1 MKKINTTYLIALS
14 ALVFASCSESD
25 RLSNSI
31 ALSKEKIAFA
41 ANVVNGWNGNS
52 HTRVQNGIAEYHGPL
67 KVTSNTKQQL
77 YLHPIIQNGV
87 YFYNQEGELVT
98 RDGIAISKGGN
109 KIISTTR
116 GSLAQ
121 DVNSGFGISA
131 IYNDSTDKAYFVNNK
146 TTKVGDFW
154 FTENNDKWPA
164 STNGLSFYAYA
175 PHSNDNSMLR
185 LADGD
190 EIAQSKQIQYEASS
204 TDIVNQPD
212 FVVANSKDNKLVS
225 GKAQPFVNLTF
236 SHALTAIS
244 FVAAKDILSGTVKSV
259 SVKNVKGNGIYNLE
273 TGIWTSADTP
283 KDFTLLLGTDGNGV
297 TVNGTSDI
305 ALTSDTQNFMMIPQR
320 FTSDV
325 SKVMMELEEAD
336 GTLYHLEASLNDT
349 EWQAGHTVTYRLSSS
364 SLLPGLEITTVSYPQ
379 DWVDKYTV
387 DGKSVFNS
395 AYKNGDAIGI
405 YAINARGE
413 VTQANVKA
421 TYDGTKWSLPGGE
434 KLRNNATISY
444 FAYFPYVTDDDQKL
458 ASMPKVGAMVSQD
471 ALSSEHAFFKGLE
484 DNWEMK
490 DQSTL
495 EKLNAAD
502 LQVCKAVLD
511 KTASGLNLTM
521 QHGVGL
527 ADITLGEGLNYKLE
541 NYEEYK
547 WTASIVSDRFEDRKM
562 YKPEGKKV
570 IGIVRANQNT
580 ELKGITS
587 DWKGSWK
594 SALTFKPG
602 YANIQTA
609 TAVRADDEEHFYKFE
624 LGAVYYSD
632 GSISNQVEDLM
643 PDKFPVGIV
652 VYIPAATGVD
662 KWSERGSVI
671 GNSNIGGH
679 GLVMALKNVGS
690 TGADTRTNYGNK
702 YAWGFLGIN
711 NKTGYQSL
719 TLSDHLDAK
728 TTNRG
733 SGYYLSNILGDGSP
747 AVSAAKSYKPSY
759 GTNSSVS
766 LTNNATT
773 KTTGWFLPSAG
784 QIYAAINA
792 TCGGLT
798 NVTKSVYWGT
808 HLTIGSSKNVTE
820 KINEFLFKAAGASSL
835 DVASANYTYF
845 AHQDGYHWVWSSS
858 ECNHERAVNVYLD
871 YEGGVGS
878 VYFIHYYHRGLPF
891 PVRPFL
897 AFQPFCLANYV
908 ANILQNA
915 HLMMIRALKAK

>member
-1 MKKINTTYLIALS
+1 MKNKTTYLIALS
-14 ALVFASCSESD
+14 ALVFASCSESNE
-25 RLSNSI
+25 LSSGI
-31 ALSKEKIAFA
+31 PLSKEKIAFA

-131 IYNDSTDKAYFVNNK
+131 IYNDDTDKAYFVNNK
-146 TTKVGDFW
+146 ATKVGDLW

-204 TDIVNQPD
+204 TDIVHQPD

-225 GKAQPFVNLTF
+225 GKAQPSVNLTF

-259 SVKNVKGNGIYNLE
+259 SFKHVKGNGIYNLE
-273 TGIWTSADTP
+273 TGTWTSVDTP
-283 KDFTLLLGTDGNGV
+283 MDFTLLLGTDGNGV

-305 ALTSDTQNFMMIPQR
+305 ALTSGTQNFMMIPQR
-320 FTSDV
+320 FTSDD
-325 SKVMMELEEAD
+325 SKVVMELEEAD
-336 GTLYHLEASLNDT
+336 GTSYHLEAPLKT

-379 DWVDKYTV
+379 DWVGKYMV

-395 AYKNGDAIGI
+395 AYKDGDAIGI

-421 TYDGTKWSLPGGE
+421 TYDGTKWSLPEGV

-444 FAYFPYVTDDDQKL
+444 FAYFPYVTDDDQKI
-458 ASMPKVGAMVSQD
+458 ASMPRVGDPVSPD
-471 ALSSEHAFFKGLE
+471 DLSSEHAFFKGLE
-484 DNWEMK
+484 DNWEVK

-527 ADITLGEGLNYKLE
+527 ADITLGQGLNYKLE

-547 WTASIVSDRFEDRKM
+547 WTASIVSDKLADKESQL
-562 YKPEGKKV
+562 YKPVVNQMLGVIKANHDTTFKGVASGGWKCAWKNELTFNPTCAQIIKKTAEREDDNEHLYTLEV
-570 IGIVRANQNT
+570 GDIYYTNGALTHQNYDLETIQPIGIVGYLGNDYWT
-580 ELKGITS
+580 EKGVVSSEKPVGGHALVMSLKTIGSYCWNSADNYGGRPQYSLVKITS
-587 DWKGSWK
+587 
-594 SALTFKPG
+594 SAS
-602 YANIQTA
+602 Q
-609 TAVRADDEEHFYKFE
+609 
-624 LGAVYYSD
+624 
-632 GSISNQVEDLM
+632 
-643 PDKFPVGIV
+643 
-652 VYIPAATGVD
+652 
-662 KWSERGSVI
+662 
-671 GNSNIGGH
+671 
-679 GLVMALKNVGS
+679 
-690 TGADTRTNYGNK
+690 NY
-702 YAWGFLGIN
+702 
-711 NKTGYQSL
+711 
-719 TLSDHLDAK
+719 
-728 TTNRG
+728 G
-733 SGYYLSNILGDGSP
+733 SGYNETKLLASYGS
-747 AVSAAKSYKPSY
+747 AFAAAKAAFDY
-759 GTNSSVS
+759 NSECK
-766 LTNNATT
+766 LPQN
-773 KTTGWFLPSAG
+773 TTGWFLPSGG
-784 QIYAAINA
+784 QLYAIAI
-792 TCGGLT
+792 GLGKYT
-798 NVTKSVYWGT
+798 GT
-808 HLTIGSSKNVTE
+808 SNFGYE
-820 KINEFLFKAAGASSL
+820 YEFVN
-835 DVASANYTYF
+835 DVVLSRIQSALKKVGDDNYTPFNQNYITCQLKSPCRY
-845 AHQDGYHWVWSSS
+845 HVVVWWHRYTGY
-858 ECNHERAVNVYLD
+858 EFNCQPLD
-871 YEGGVGS
+871 TLLS
-878 VYFIHYYHRGLPF
+878 L
-891 PVRPFL
+891 RPFF
-897 AFQPFCLANYV
+897 AF
-908 ANILQNA
+908 
-915 HLMMIRALKAK
+915 

>member
-14 ALVFASCSESD
+14 ALVFASCSESNE
-25 RLSNSI
+25 LSSGI
-31 ALSKEKIAFA
+31 PLSKEKIAFA

-131 IYNDSTDKAYFVNNK
+131 IYNDDGTDKAYFVNNK
-146 TTKVGDFW
+146 ATKVGDLW
-154 FTENNDKWPA
+154 FTENKDKWPA

-185 LADGD
+185 LAGD
-190 EIAQSKQIQYEASS
+190 NKIAQSKQIQYKASS
-204 TDIVNQPD
+204 DIVRQPD

-225 GKAQPFVNLTF
+225 GKAQPSVNLTF

-259 SVKNVKGNGIYNLE
+259 SFKNVKGNGIYNLE
-273 TGIWTSADTP
+273 TGSWTSADTP
-283 KDFTLLLGTDGNGV
+283 MDFTLLLGTDGNGV

-305 ALTSDTQNFMMIPQR
+305 ALTSGTQNFMMIPQR
-320 FTSDV
+320 FTSDD
-325 SKVMMELEEAD
+325 SKVVMELEEAD
-336 GTLYHLEASLNDT
+336 GTSYHLEAPLKT

-405 YAINARGE
+405 YTINARGE

-444 FAYFPYVTDDDQKL
+444 FAYFPYITDDDQKL

-471 ALSSEHAFFKGLE
+471 VLSSEHSFFKGLE
-484 DNWEMK
+484 DNWEVK

-527 ADITLGEGLNYKLE
+527 ADITLGQGLNYKLE

-547 WTASIVSDRFEDRKM
+547 WTASIVSDKLADNESKL
-562 YKPEGKKV
+562 YKPVVNQMLGVIKANHDTTFKGVASGGWKCAWKNELTFNPTCAQIIKKTAEREDDNEHLYTLEV
-570 IGIVRANQNT
+570 GDIYYTNGALTHQNYDLETIQPIGIVGYITMNNDGNYWTEKNTRTDGIGGHALVMCLRAIGSTGSTQEARDDYKKNGLNGIKVKAYIGTELLFYPSWTYFNTAIMRSQSEVINSKNYEYGSGYCLTQHILQVGKEQAQASYAASHYT
-580 ELKGITS
+580 ELKAPTNSTGWFVPTF
-587 DWKGSWK
+587 GQFY
-594 SALTFKPG
+594 ALLNSLGEPLSGNWNIPNIYTTG
-602 YANIQTA
+602 Y
-609 TAVRADDEEHFYKFE
+609 
-624 LGAVYYSD
+624 
-632 GSISNQVEDLM
+632 SISNASAIVKQINKRIEIVGDLYYTEFFGEIPVNYWTTNEARGQDNPGLSSNGAFSFSFSL
-643 PDKFPVGIV
+643 PDK
-652 VYIPAATGVD
+652 
-662 KWSERGSVI
+662 
-671 GNSNIGGH
+671 
-679 GLVMALKNVGS
+679 
-690 TGADTRTNYGNK
+690 
-702 YAWGFLGIN
+702 
-711 NKTGYQSL
+711 
-719 TLSDHLDAK
+719 
-728 TTNRG
+728 
-733 SGYYLSNILGDGSP
+733 
-747 AVSAAKSYKPSY
+747 
-759 GTNSSVS
+759 
-766 LTNNATT
+766 
-773 KTTGWFLPSAG
+773 
-784 QIYAAINA
+784 
-792 TCGGLT
+792 
-798 NVTKSVYWGT
+798 
-808 HLTIGSSKNVTE
+808 
-820 KINEFLFKAAGASSL
+820 
-835 DVASANYTYF
+835 
-845 AHQDGYHWVWSSS
+845 
-858 ECNHERAVNVYLD
+858 NHKDFR
-871 YEGGVGS
+871 
-878 VYFIHYYHRGLPF
+878 
-891 PVRPFL
+891 VRPFL
-897 AFQPFCLANYV
+897 AF
-908 ANILQNA
+908 
-915 HLMMIRALKAK
+915 

>member
-1 MKKINTTYLIALS
+1 MMKINTTYLIALS
-14 ALVFASCSESD
+14 ALVFASCSESNE
-25 RLSNSI
+25 LSSGI
-31 ALSKEKIAFA
+31 PLSKEKIAFA

-131 IYNDSTDKAYFVNNK
+131 IYNDGTDKAYFVNNK
-146 TTKVGDFW
+146 ATKVGDLW
-154 FTENNDKWPA
+154 FTENKTKWPD

-175 PHSNDNSMLR
+175 PHSNDNRMLR

-225 GKAQPFVNLTF
+225 GKAQPSVNLTF

-244 FVAAKDILSGTVKSV
+244 FVAAKDIPQGIVKSV
-259 SVKNVKGNGIYNLE
+259 SIKGVKGKGIYGFDDNSWVLDPGSKDYSLALGSEGNGMSINGTEDVALTTNNQHFMMLPQNFE
-273 TGIWTSADTP
+273 TDESKVEIVYQ
-283 KDFTLLLGTDGNGV
+283 GTDG
-297 TVNGTSDI
+297 TLHTLETS
-305 ALTSDTQNFMMIPQR
+305 L
-320 FTSDV
+320 
-325 SKVMMELEEAD
+325 K
-336 GTLYHLEASLNDT
+336 DT

-379 DWVDKYTV
+379 DWVGKYMV
-387 DGKSVFNS
+387 NGKSVFNS
-395 AYKNGDAIGI
+395 AYQKDDSIGI

-444 FAYFPYVTDDDQKL
+444 FAYFPYVKDGDQKL
-458 ASMPKVGAMVSQD
+458 ASMPKLGDPVSPD
-471 ALSSEHAFFKGLE
+471 VLSSAHAFFKGLE
-484 DNWEMK
+484 DNWEVK

-527 ADITLGEGLNYKLE
+527 ADITLGQGLNYKLE

-547 WTASIVSDRFEDRKM
+547 WTASIVSDRFESRKM

-632 GSISNQVEDLM
+632 GSISNQVENLM
-643 PDKFPVGIV
+643 PDKYPVGIV

-662 KWSERGSVI
+662 KWSERGSVSS
-671 GNSNIGGH
+671 NSNIGGH

-690 TGADTRTNYGNK
+690 TGNYEVTDSMGNIYQWWKDTSSG
-702 YAWGFLGIN
+702 
-711 NKTGYQSL
+711 SL
-719 TLSDHLDAK
+719 TGLSSNISSYHF
-728 TTNRG
+728 NSQSQIQG
-733 SGYYLSNILGDGSP
+733 SGYYLSKKIESGSS
-747 AVSAAKSYKPSY
+747 AVNAAKGYQPSY
-759 GTNSSVS
+759 DSNSKIILNGSA
-766 LTNNATT
+766 LR
-773 KTTGWFLPSAG
+773 TTGWFLPSLG
-784 QIYAAINA
+784 QCYAAIYA
-792 TCGGLT
+792 TCGGLSNDLKWDVYLTTTNGST
-798 NVTKSVYWGT
+798 NVSQ
-808 HLTIGSSKNVTE
+808 
-820 KINEFLFKAAGASSL
+820 KINEYLYKAAGASNL
-835 DVASANYTYF
+835 NEASSNYTYF
-845 AHQDGYHWVWSSS
+845 SNHVDYWIWTSS
-858 ECNHERAVNVYLD
+858 EVSSESAVPLRM
-871 YEGGVGS
+871 GVKQGS
-878 VYFIHYYHRGLPF
+878 AHF
-891 PVRPFL
+891 PYWRKTNKGMVRPFL
-897 AFQPFCLANYV
+897 AF
-908 ANILQNA
+908 
-915 HLMMIRALKAK
+915 

>member
-14 ALVFASCSESD
+14 ALVFASCSESNE
-25 RLSNSI
+25 LSSGI
-31 ALSKEKIAFA
+31 PLSKEKIAFA

-67 KVTSNTKQQL
+67 KMTSNTKQQL

-131 IYNDSTDKAYFVNNK
+131 IYNDGTDKAYFVNNK
-146 TTKVGDFW
+146 ATKVGDLW
-154 FTENNDKWPA
+154 FTENKDKWPA

-185 LADGD
+185 LAGD
-190 EIAQSKQIQYEASS
+190 DKIAQSKQIQYEASS

-225 GKAQPFVNLTF
+225 GKAQPSVNLTF

-259 SVKNVKGNGIYNLE
+259 SFKNVKGNGIYNLE
-273 TGIWTSADTP
+273 TGIWTSVDTP
-283 KDFTLLLGTDGNGV
+283 MDFTLRLGTDGNGV

-305 ALTSDTQNFMMIPQR
+305 ALTSGTQNFMMIPQR
-320 FTSDV
+320 FTSDD
-325 SKVMMELEEAD
+325 SKVVMELEEAD
-336 GTLYHLEASLNDT
+336 GTSYHLEAPLKT

-379 DWVDKYTV
+379 DWVDKYKV

-395 AYKNGDAIGI
+395 AYKKDDSIGI

-421 TYDGTKWSLPGGE
+421 TYDGTKWSLPEGV

-444 FAYFPYVTDDDQKL
+444 FAYFPYVKDGDQKL
-458 ASMPKVGAMVSQD
+458 ASMPRVGDPVSPD
-471 ALSSEHAFFKGLE
+471 DLSSEHAFFKGLE

-527 ADITLGEGLNYKLE
+527 ADITLGQGLNYKLVNDE
-541 NYEEYK
+541 KYK
-547 WTASIVSDRFEDRKM
+547 WTASIVSDKLADKESQL
-562 YKPEGKKV
+562 YKPVFNKMLGVIKANHDTTFKGVASGGWKCAWKNELTFNPTCAQIIKKTAEREDDNEHPYTLKLGDIYYTNGALTHQNYDLETIQP
-570 IGIVRANQNT
+570 IGIVGYLGSDYWT
-580 ELKGITS
+580 EKGVS
-587 DWKGSWK
+587 G
-594 SALTFKPG
+594 
-602 YANIQTA
+602 
-609 TAVRADDEEHFYKFE
+609 
-624 LGAVYYSD
+624 
-632 GSISNQVEDLM
+632 
-643 PDKFPVGIV
+643 
-652 VYIPAATGVD
+652 
-662 KWSERGSVI
+662 
-671 GNSNIGGH
+671 GGH
-679 GLVMALKNVGS
+679 ALVMCLKTIGS
-690 TGADTRTNYGNK
+690 TGSTKAAQEDYKKNGDNGAKVKAYTGIR
-702 YAWGFLGIN
+702 YAWHSSESDAGSKTKYDQD
-711 NKTGYQSL
+711 KTGKSMLINSYDQPY
-719 TLSDHLDAK
+719 
-728 TTNRG
+728 G
-733 SGYYLSNILGDGSP
+733 SGYTETNALIGQWGSEAAAAFQAQNYKTLP
-747 AVSAAKSYKPSY
+747 A
-759 GTNSSVS
+759 SSS
-766 LTNNATT
+766 
-773 KTTGWFLPSAG
+773 KCTGWFLPSAG
-784 QIYAAINA
+784 QYYAVMTSLGAAFSSDWTGIWDDNRTTHPKIGFFDNMTTVTTNINNKLKKVGDSNH
-792 TCGGLT
+792 TEFFG
-798 NVTKSVYWGT
+798 SVNTWAWT
-808 HLTIGSSKNVTE
+808 
-820 KINEFLFKAAGASSL
+820 
-835 DVASANYTYF
+835 
-845 AHQDGYHWVWSSS
+845 SS
-858 ECNHERAVNVYLD
+858 EFSSTHAVYVD
-871 YEGGVGS
+871 SGVDDGDQPSGS
-878 VYFIHYYHRGLPF
+878 VRFGAISKTLPI

-897 AFQPFCLANYV
+897 AF
-908 ANILQNA
+908 
-915 HLMMIRALKAK
+915 

>member
-1 MKKINTTYLIALS
+1 MMKKINTTYLIALS
-14 ALVFASCSESD
+14 ALVFASCSESNG
-25 RLSNSI
+25 LSSGI
-31 ALSKEKIAFA
+31 PLSKEKIAFA

-131 IYNDSTDKAYFVNNK
+131 IYNDGTTDKAYFVNNK
-146 TTKVGDFW
+146 ATKVGDLW
-154 FTENNDKWPA
+154 FTENKTKWPA

-185 LADGD
+185 LAGD
-190 EIAQSKQIQYEASS
+190 DKIAQSKQIQYEASS

-225 GKAQPFVNLTF
+225 GKAQPSVNLTF

-259 SVKNVKGNGIYNLE
+259 SFKNVKGNGIYNLE
-273 TGIWTSADTP
+273 TGSWTSVDTP
-283 KDFTLLLGTDGNGV
+283 MDFTLLLGTDGNGV

-305 ALTSDTQNFMMIPQR
+305 ALTSGTQNFMMIPQR
-320 FTSDV
+320 FTSDD
-325 SKVMMELEEAD
+325 SKVVMELEEAD
-336 GTLYHLEASLNDT
+336 GTSYHLEAPLKT

-379 DWVDKYTV
+379 DWVDKYKV
-387 DGKSVFNS
+387 NGKSVFNS
-395 AYKNGDAIGI
+395 AYKDGDAIGI

-434 KLRNNATISY
+434 KLRNNTSIHY
-444 FAYFPYVTDDDQKL
+444 FAYFPYVKDGDQKL
-458 ASMPKVGAMVSQD
+458 ASMPRVGDPVSLD
-471 ALSSEHAFFKGLE
+471 DLSSEHAFFKGLE

-527 ADITLGEGLNYKLE
+527 ADITLGQGLNYKLE

-547 WTASIVSDRFEDRKM
+547 WTASIVSDRFESRKM

-632 GSISNQVEDLM
+632 GSISNQVENLM
-643 PDKFPVGIV
+643 PDKYPVGIV

-671 GNSNIGGH
+671 GNSKIGGH

-690 TGADTRTNYGNK
+690 TGNYEVPDNMGDVYQWWTDTSSG
-702 YAWGFLGIN
+702 
-711 NKTGYQSL
+711 SL
-719 TLSDHLDAK
+719 TGLSSDNFSFHF
-728 TTNRG
+728 NSQSQIQG
-733 SGYYLSNILGDGSP
+733 SGYYLSKKIESGSS
-747 AVSAAKSYKPSY
+747 AVNAAKGYQPSY
-759 GTNSSVS
+759 DSNSKIILNGSA
-766 LTNNATT
+766 LR
-773 KTTGWFLPSAG
+773 TTGWFLPSLG
-784 QIYAAINA
+784 QCYAAIYA
-792 TCGGLT
+792 TCGGLSNDLKWDVYLTTTNGST
-798 NVTKSVYWGT
+798 NVSQ
-808 HLTIGSSKNVTE
+808 
-820 KINEFLFKAAGASSL
+820 KINEYLYKAAGASNL
-835 DVASANYTYF
+835 NEASSNYTYF
-845 AHQDGYHWVWSSS
+845 SNHVDYWIWTSS
-858 ECNHERAVNVYLD
+858 EVSSESAVPLRM
-871 YEGGVGS
+871 GVKQGS
-878 VYFIHYYHRGLPF
+878 AHF
-891 PVRPFL
+891 PYWRKTDKGMVRPFL
-897 AFQPFCLANYV
+897 AF
-908 ANILQNA
+908 
-915 HLMMIRALKAK
+915 

>member
-1 MKKINTTYLIALS
+1 MKNKTTYLIALS

-25 RLSNSI
+25 GLSSGI
-31 ALSKEKIAFA
+31 PLSKEKIAFA

-131 IYNDSTDKAYFVNNK
+131 IYNDGTDKAYFVNNK
-146 TTKVGDFW
+146 ATKVGDLW
-154 FTENNDKWPA
+154 FTENKDKWPA

-190 EIAQSKQIQYEASS
+190 KIAQSKQIQYEAS
-204 TDIVNQPD
+204 TDIVHQPD

-225 GKAQPFVNLTF
+225 GKAQPSVNLTF

-259 SVKNVKGNGIYNLE
+259 SFKNVKGNGIYNLE
-273 TGIWTSADTP
+273 TGIWTSVDTP
-283 KDFTLLLGTDGNGV
+283 MDFTLLLGTDGKGV

-305 ALTSDTQNFMMIPQR
+305 ALTSGTQNFMMIPQR
-320 FTSDV
+320 FTSDD
-325 SKVMMELEEAD
+325 SKVVMELEEAD
-336 GTLYHLEASLNDT
+336 GTSYHLEAPLKT

-379 DWVDKYTV
+379 DWVGKYKV
-387 DGKSVFNS
+387 NGKSVFNS
-395 AYKNGDAIGI
+395 AYKDGDAIGI

-444 FAYFPYVTDDDQKL
+444 FAYFPYVTDDDQKI
-458 ASMPKVGAMVSQD
+458 ASMPRVGDPVSPD
-471 ALSSEHAFFKGLE
+471 DLSSEHAFFKGLE
-484 DNWEMK
+484 DNWEVK

-527 ADITLGEGLNYKLE
+527 ADITLGQGLNYKLE

-547 WTASIVSDRFEDRKM
+547 WTASIVSDKLADKESQL
-562 YKPEGKKV
+562 YKPVVNQMLGVIKANHDTTFKGVASGGWKCAWKNELTFNPTCAQIIKKTAEREDDNEHLYTLEV
-570 IGIVRANQNT
+570 GDIYYTNGALTHQDYDLETIQPIGIVGYLGNDYWT
-580 ELKGITS
+580 EKDT
-587 DWKGSWK
+587 K
-594 SALTFKPG
+594 KP
-602 YANIQTA
+602 
-609 TAVRADDEEHFYKFE
+609 K
-624 LGAVYYSD
+624 
-632 GSISNQVEDLM
+632 
-643 PDKFPVGIV
+643 
-652 VYIPAATGVD
+652 
-662 KWSERGSVI
+662 
-671 GNSNIGGH
+671 IGGH
-679 GLVMALKNVGS
+679 ALVMSLKTIGS
-690 TGADTRTNYGNK
+690 YCWNSADNYGGRPQYSPVNMTSS
-702 YAWGFLGIN
+702 ASQN
-711 NKTGYQSL
+711 N
-719 TLSDHLDAK
+719 
-728 TTNRG
+728 G
-733 SGYYLSNILGDGSP
+733 SGYNETKLLVSYGS
-747 AVSAAKSYKPSY
+747 AFAAAKAAFDY
-759 GTNSSVS
+759 NSECK
-766 LTNNATT
+766 LPQN
-773 KTTGWFLPSAG
+773 TTGWFLPSGG
-784 QIYAAINA
+784 QFYAIAI
-792 TCGGLT
+792 GLGKYT
-798 NVTKSVYWGT
+798 GT
-808 HLTIGSSKNVTE
+808 SNFGYE
-820 KINEFLFKAAGASSL
+820 YEFVN
-835 DVASANYTYF
+835 DVVLSRIQSALKKVGDDNYTPFNETYITCQLKYPCKYHVVLF
-845 AHQDGYHWVWSSS
+845 RHRNTGY
-858 ECNHERAVNVYLD
+858 EFNCHELTM
-871 YEGGVGS
+871 
-878 VYFIHYYHRGLPF
+878 PF
-891 PVRPFL
+891 PLRPFF
-897 AFQPFCLANYV
+897 AF
-908 ANILQNA
+908 
-915 HLMMIRALKAK
+915 

>member
-1 MKKINTTYLIALS
+1 MKKNNTTYLIALC
-14 ALVFASCSESD
+14 ALVFASCSESNE
-25 RLSNSI
+25 LSCGI
-31 ALSKEKIAFA
+31 PISKEKIAFA

-131 IYNDSTDKAYFVNNK
+131 IYNDGTDKAYFVNNK
-146 TTKVGDFW
+146 ATKVGDLW
-154 FTENNDKWPA
+154 FTENKTEWPA

-185 LADGD
+185 LAGGD
-190 EIAQSKQIQYEASS
+190 KIAQSKQIQYEASS

-225 GKAQPFVNLTF
+225 GKAQPSVNLTF

-244 FVAAKDILSGTVKSV
+244 FVAAKDIPQGIVKSV
-259 SVKNVKGNGIYNLE
+259 SIKGVKGKGIYGFDDNSWVLDPRSSKDYSLALGSEGNGMSINGTEDVALTTNNQHFMMLPQNFE
-273 TGIWTSADTP
+273 TDESKVEIVYQ
-283 KDFTLLLGTDGNGV
+283 GTDG
-297 TVNGTSDI
+297 TLHTLETS
-305 ALTSDTQNFMMIPQR
+305 L
-320 FTSDV
+320 
-325 SKVMMELEEAD
+325 K
-336 GTLYHLEASLNDT
+336 DT

-379 DWVDKYTV
+379 DWVGKYMV
-387 DGKSVFNS
+387 NGKSVFNS
-395 AYKNGDAIGI
+395 AYKNRDAIGI

-413 VTQANVKA
+413 VTQANVEA
-421 TYDGTKWSLPGGE
+421 TYDGKKWSLPGGE
-434 KLRNNATISY
+434 KLRNNASISY
-444 FAYFPYVTDDDQKL
+444 FAYFPYVANGDQKL
-458 ASMPKVGAMVSQD
+458 ASMPKVGAKVSRD
-471 ALSSEHAFFKGLE
+471 VLSSEHAFFKGLE
-484 DNWEMK
+484 DNWEVK

-632 GSISNQVEDLM
+632 GSISNQVENLM
-643 PDKFPVGIV
+643 PDKYPVGIV

-690 TGADTRTNYGNK
+690 TGNNEEDKGSRGDVYQWWTDTSSG
-702 YAWGFLGIN
+702 
-711 NKTGYQSL
+711 SL
-719 TLSDHLDAK
+719 TGLSSSNFSFHF
-728 TTNRG
+728 NSQSQIQG
-733 SGYYLSNILGDGSP
+733 SGYYLSKKIESGSS
-747 AVSAAKSYKPSY
+747 AVNAAKGYQPSY
-759 GTNSSVS
+759 DSNSKIILNGSA
-766 LTNNATT
+766 LR
-773 KTTGWFLPSAG
+773 TTGWFLPSLG
-784 QIYAAINA
+784 QCYAAINA
-792 TCGGLT
+792 TCGGLSNDLKWDIFLTTTNGST
-798 NVTKSVYWGT
+798 NVSQ
-808 HLTIGSSKNVTE
+808 
-820 KINEFLFKAAGASSL
+820 KINEYLYKAAGASNL
-835 DVASANYTYF
+835 NEASSNYTYF
-845 AHQDGYHWVWSSS
+845 SNHVDYWIWTSS
-858 ECNHERAVNVYLD
+858 EVSSESAVPLRI
-871 YEGGVGS
+871 GVQLGS
-878 VYFIHYYHRGLPF
+878 AHF
-891 PVRPFL
+891 PYWRKTDKGIVRPFL
-897 AFQPFCLANYV
+897 AF
-908 ANILQNA
+908 
-915 HLMMIRALKAK
+915 

>member
-1 MKKINTTYLIALS
+1 MKNKTTYLIALS
-14 ALVFASCSESD
+14 ALVFASCSESNG
-25 RLSNSI
+25 LSSGI
-31 ALSKEKIAFA
+31 PLSKEKIAFA

-131 IYNDSTDKAYFVNNK
+131 IYNDGTDKAYFVNNK
-146 TTKVGDFW
+146 ATKVGDLW

-185 LADGD
+185 LAGD
-190 EIAQSKQIQYEASS
+190 DKIAQSKQIQYKASS
-204 TDIVNQPD
+204 DIVRQPD

-225 GKAQPFVNLTF
+225 GKAQPSVNLTF

-259 SVKNVKGNGIYNLE
+259 SFKNVKGNGIYNLE
-273 TGIWTSADTP
+273 TGSWTSADTP
-283 KDFTLLLGTDGNGV
+283 MDFTLLLGTDGNGV

-305 ALTSDTQNFMMIPQR
+305 ALTSGTQNFMMIPQR
-320 FTSDV
+320 FTSDD
-325 SKVMMELEEAD
+325 SKVVMELEEAD
-336 GTLYHLEASLNDT
+336 GTSYHLEAPLIT

-379 DWVDKYTV
+379 DWVDKYKV

-395 AYKNGDAIGI
+395 AYQKDDAIGI
-405 YAINARGE
+405 YAINAGGE

-444 FAYFPYVTDDDQKL
+444 FAYFPYVKDDDQKI
-458 ASMPKVGAMVSQD
+458 ASMPKVGTKVSSD
-471 ALSSEHAFFKGLE
+471 DLSSEHAFFKGLE
-484 DNWEMK
+484 DNWEVK

-527 ADITLGEGLNYKLE
+527 ADITLGEGLNYKLV

-547 WTASIVSDRFEDRKM
+547 WTASIVSDRFESRKM

-643 PDKFPVGIV
+643 PDKYPVGIV

-671 GNSNIGGH
+671 GNSKIGGH

-690 TGADTRTNYGNK
+690 TGNYEVLDSVGDVYQWWKDTSSGSQ
-702 YAWGFLGIN
+702 
-711 NKTGYQSL
+711 TGLSSDNFSFHFNSQSQIQ
-719 TLSDHLDAK
+719 
-728 TTNRG
+728 G
-733 SGYYLSNILGDGSP
+733 SGYYLSKKIESGSS
-747 AVSAAKSYKPSY
+747 AVNAAKGYQPSY
-759 GTNSSVS
+759 DSNSKIILNGSA
-766 LTNNATT
+766 LR
-773 KTTGWFLPSAG
+773 TTGWFLPSLG
-784 QIYAAINA
+784 QCYAAIYA
-792 TCGGLT
+792 TCGGLSNDLKWDVYLTTTNGST
-798 NVTKSVYWGT
+798 NVSQ
-808 HLTIGSSKNVTE
+808 
-820 KINEFLFKAAGASSL
+820 KINEYLYKAAGASNL
-835 DVASANYTYF
+835 NEASSNYTYF
-845 AHQDGYHWVWSSS
+845 SNHVDYWIWTSS
-858 ECNHERAVNVYLD
+858 EVSSESAVPLRM
-871 YEGGVGS
+871 GVKQGS
-878 VYFIHYYHRGLPF
+878 AHF
-891 PVRPFL
+891 PYWRKTDKGMVRPFL
-897 AFQPFCLANYV
+897 AF
-908 ANILQNA
+908 
-915 HLMMIRALKAK
+915 

>member
-1 MKKINTTYLIALS
+1 MMKKNNTTYLIALS

-25 RLSNSI
+25 GLSNSI

-131 IYNDSTDKAYFVNNK
+131 IYNDGTDKAYFVNNK
-146 TTKVGDFW
+146 ATKVGDLW
-154 FTENNDKWPA
+154 FTENKDKWPD

-175 PHSNDNSMLR
+175 PYSNDNRMLR

-225 GKAQPFVNLTF
+225 GKAQPSVNLTF

-259 SVKNVKGNGIYNLE
+259 SFKNVKGNGIYNLE
-273 TGIWTSADTP
+273 TGTWTSVDTP
-283 KDFTLLLGTDGNGV
+283 MDFTLRLGTDGNGV

-305 ALTSDTQNFMMIPQR
+305 ALTSGTQNFMMIPQR
-320 FTSDV
+320 FTSDD
-325 SKVMMELEEAD
+325 SKVVMELEEAD
-336 GTLYHLEASLNDT
+336 GTSYHLEAPLKT

-379 DWVDKYTV
+379 DWVGKYKV

-395 AYKNGDAIGI
+395 AYKKDDSIGI
-405 YAINARGE
+405 YAINAGGE

-444 FAYFPYVTDDDQKL
+444 FAYFPYVKDDDQKI
-458 ASMPKVGAMVSQD
+458 ASMPKVGTKVSS
-471 ALSSEHAFFKGLE
+471 AVLSSEHAFFKGLE
-484 DNWEMK
+484 ENWEVK

-527 ADITLGEGLNYKLE
+527 ADITLGQGLNYKLE

-547 WTASIVSDRFEDRKM
+547 WTASIVSDRFESRKM

-632 GSISNQVEDLM
+632 GSISNQVEGLM
-643 PDKFPVGIV
+643 PDKYPVGIV

-671 GNSNIGGH
+671 GNSKIGGH

-690 TGADTRTNYGNK
+690 TGNNEDKGRGAVYQWWTDTSSG
-702 YAWGFLGIN
+702 
-711 NKTGYQSL
+711 SL
-719 TLSDHLDAK
+719 TGLSSDNFSFHF
-728 TTNRG
+728 NSQSQIQG
-733 SGYYLSNILGDGSP
+733 SGYYLSKKIESGSS
-747 AVSAAKSYKPSY
+747 AVNAAKGYQPSY
-759 GTNSSVS
+759 DSNSKIILNGSA
-766 LTNNATT
+766 LR
-773 KTTGWFLPSAG
+773 TTGWFLPSLG
-784 QIYAAINA
+784 QCYAAIYA
-792 TCGGLT
+792 TCGGLSNDLKWDVYLTTTNGST
-798 NVTKSVYWGT
+798 NVSQ
-808 HLTIGSSKNVTE
+808 
-820 KINEFLFKAAGASSL
+820 KINEYLYKAAGASNL
-835 DVASANYTYF
+835 NEASSNYTYF
-845 AHQDGYHWVWSSS
+845 SNHVDYWIWTSS
-858 ECNHERAVNVYLD
+858 EVSSESAVPLRM
-871 YEGGVGS
+871 GVKQGS
-878 VYFIHYYHRGLPF
+878 AHF
-891 PVRPFL
+891 PYWRKTDKGMVRPFL
-897 AFQPFCLANYV
+897 AF
-908 ANILQNA
+908 
-915 HLMMIRALKAK
+915 

>member
-25 RLSNSI
+25 GLSSGI
-31 ALSKEKIAFA
+31 PLSKEKIAFA

-131 IYNDSTDKAYFVNNK
+131 IYNDGTDKAYFVNNK
-146 TTKVGDFW
+146 ATKVGDLW
-154 FTENNDKWPA
+154 FTENKDKWPD

-175 PHSNDNSMLR
+175 PHSNDNRMLR
-185 LADGD
+185 LAGGD
-190 EIAQSKQIQYEASS
+190 KIAQSKQIQYEAS
-204 TDIVNQPD
+204 TDIVHQPD

-225 GKAQPFVNLTF
+225 GKAQPSVNLTF

-259 SVKNVKGNGIYNLE
+259 SFKNVKGNGIYNLE
-273 TGIWTSADTP
+273 TGIWTSVDTP
-283 KDFTLLLGTDGNGV
+283 MDFTLLLGTDGNGV

-305 ALTSDTQNFMMIPQR
+305 ALTSGTQNFMMIPQR
-320 FTSDV
+320 FTSDD
-325 SKVMMELEEAD
+325 SKVVMELEEAD
-336 GTLYHLEASLNDT
+336 GTSYHLEAPLKT

-379 DWVDKYTV
+379 DWVDKYKV

-395 AYKNGDAIGI
+395 KYKEDDAIGI

-421 TYDGTKWSLPGGE
+421 TYDGTKWSLPEGV

-444 FAYFPYVTDDDQKL
+444 FAYFPYVKDDDQKI
-458 ASMPKVGAMVSQD
+458 ASMPRVGDPVSPD
-471 ALSSEHAFFKGLE
+471 DLSSEHAFFKGLE

-527 ADITLGEGLNYKLE
+527 ADITLGQGLNYKLV
-541 NYEEYK
+541 NYEKYK
-547 WTASIVSDRFEDRKM
+547 WTASIVSDKLADKESQL
-562 YKPEGKKV
+562 YKPVFNKMLGVIKANHDTTFKGVASGGWKCAWKNELTFNPTCAQIIKKTAEREDDNEHPYTLKLGDIYYTNGALTHQNYDLETIQP
-570 IGIVRANQNT
+570 IGIVGYLGSDYWT
-580 ELKGITS
+580 EKGVS
-587 DWKGSWK
+587 G
-594 SALTFKPG
+594 
-602 YANIQTA
+602 
-609 TAVRADDEEHFYKFE
+609 
-624 LGAVYYSD
+624 
-632 GSISNQVEDLM
+632 
-643 PDKFPVGIV
+643 
-652 VYIPAATGVD
+652 
-662 KWSERGSVI
+662 
-671 GNSNIGGH
+671 GGH
-679 GLVMALKNVGS
+679 ALVMCLKTIGS
-690 TGADTRTNYGNK
+690 TGSTKAAQEDYKKNGDNGAKVKAYTGIR
-702 YAWGFLGIN
+702 YAWHSSESDAGSKTKYDQD
-711 NKTGYQSL
+711 KTGKSMLINSYDQPY
-719 TLSDHLDAK
+719 
-728 TTNRG
+728 G
-733 SGYYLSNILGDGSP
+733 SGYTETNALIGQWGSEAAAAFQAQNYKTLP
-747 AVSAAKSYKPSY
+747 A
-759 GTNSSVS
+759 SSS
-766 LTNNATT
+766 
-773 KTTGWFLPSAG
+773 KCTGWFLPSAG
-784 QIYAAINA
+784 QYYAVMTSLGAAFSSDWTGIWDDNRTTHPKIGFFDNMTTVTTNINNKLKKVGDSNH
-792 TCGGLT
+792 TEFFG
-798 NVTKSVYWGT
+798 SVNTWAWT
-808 HLTIGSSKNVTE
+808 
-820 KINEFLFKAAGASSL
+820 
-835 DVASANYTYF
+835 
-845 AHQDGYHWVWSSS
+845 SS
-858 ECNHERAVNVYLD
+858 EFSSTHAVYVD
-871 YEGGVGS
+871 SGVDDGDQPSGS
-878 VYFIHYYHRGLPF
+878 VRFGAISKTLPI

-897 AFQPFCLANYV
+897 AF
-908 ANILQNA
+908 
-915 HLMMIRALKAK
+915 

>member
-25 RLSNSI
+25 GLSSGI
-31 ALSKEKIAFA
+31 PLSKEKIAFA

-131 IYNDSTDKAYFVNNK
+131 IYNDGTDKAYFVNNK
-146 TTKVGDFW
+146 ATKVGDLW
-154 FTENNDKWPA
+154 FTENNDKWPD
-164 STNGLSFYAYA
+164 SNNGLSFYAYA
-175 PHSNDNSMLR
+175 PHSNDNRMLR
-185 LADGD
+185 LAGGD
-190 EIAQSKQIQYEASS
+190 KIAQSKQIQYEAS
-204 TDIVNQPD
+204 TDIVHQPD

-225 GKAQPFVNLTF
+225 GKAQPSVNLTF

-259 SVKNVKGNGIYNLE
+259 SFKNVKGNGIYNLE
-273 TGIWTSADTP
+273 TGSWTSVDTP
-283 KDFTLLLGTDGNGV
+283 MDFTLRLGTDGNGV

-305 ALTSDTQNFMMIPQR
+305 ALTSGTQNFMMIPQR
-320 FTSDV
+320 FTSDD
-325 SKVMMELEEAD
+325 SKVVMELEEAD
-336 GTLYHLEASLNDT
+336 GTSYHLEAPLKT

-379 DWVDKYTV
+379 DWVGKYKV

-395 AYKNGDAIGI
+395 AYQKGDSIGI

-444 FAYFPYVTDDDQKL
+444 FAYFPYVKDDDQKI
-458 ASMPKVGAMVSQD
+458 ASMPRVGTKVSSD
-471 ALSSEHAFFKGLE
+471 DLSSEHAFFKGLE
-484 DNWEMK
+484 DNWEVK

-527 ADITLGEGLNYKLE
+527 ADITLGQGLNYKLE
-541 NYEEYK
+541 NYEKYK
-547 WTASIVSDRFEDRKM
+547 WTASIVSDKLADKESKL
-562 YKPEGKKV
+562 YKPVVNQMLGVIKANHDTTFKGVASGGWKCAWKNELTFNPTCAQIIKKTAEREDDNEHLYTLEV
-570 IGIVRANQNT
+570 GDIYYTNGALTHQNYDLETIQPIGIVGYIGNDYWT
-580 ELKGITS
+580 EK
-587 DWKGSWK
+587 D
-594 SALTFKPG
+594 
-602 YANIQTA
+602 
-609 TAVRADDEEHFYKFE
+609 FE
-624 LGAVYYSD
+624 
-632 GSISNQVEDLM
+632 ISR
-643 PDKFPVGIV
+643 KPVG
-652 VYIPAATGVD
+652 
-662 KWSERGSVI
+662 
-671 GNSNIGGH
+671 GH
-679 GLVMALKNVGS
+679 ALVMCLKTIGS
-690 TGADTRTNYGNK
+690 TGSTKAAQEGKNVQAYIGTG
-702 YAWGFLGIN
+702 YAWYSSNTDAGRTKIN
-711 NKTGYQSL
+711 NKDLLVNSYKQSY
-719 TLSDHLDAK
+719 
-728 TTNRG
+728 G
-733 SGYYLSNILGDGSP
+733 SGYTETAALIKKWG
-747 AVSAAKSYKPSY
+747 SAAAAAYQAQNYNTLPAPS
-759 GTNSSVS
+759 S
-766 LTNNATT
+766 
-773 KTTGWFLPSAG
+773 KCTGWFLPSAG
-784 QIYAAINA
+784 QYYAVMTNLGATFSSDWTGIWDGNTTTHPKLGFFSNMTTVTTNINDKLK
-792 TCGGLT
+792 TVGD
-798 NVTKSVYWGT
+798 S
-808 HLTIGSSKNVTE
+808 
-820 KINEFLFKAAGASSL
+820 
-835 DVASANYTYF
+835 NYTEF
-845 AHQDGYHWVWSSS
+845 FGDINTWAWTSSEFSSS
-858 ECNHERAVNVYLD
+858 DAVHVD
-871 YEGGVGS
+871 SGVDDFDDSKGSGS
-878 VYFIHYYHRGLPF
+878 VRFRSYGGRKTSQK

-897 AFQPFCLANYV
+897 AF
-908 ANILQNA
+908 
-915 HLMMIRALKAK
+915 

>member
-1 MKKINTTYLIALS
+1 MKKINTTYLIVLS

-25 RLSNSI
+25 GLSSGI

-131 IYNDSTDKAYFVNNK
+131 IYNDGTDKAYFVNNK
-146 TTKVGDFW
+146 ATKVGDLW
-154 FTENNDKWPA
+154 FTENKTEWPA

-185 LADGD
+185 LAGD
-190 EIAQSKQIQYEASS
+190 DKIAQSKQIQYKASS

-225 GKAQPFVNLTF
+225 GKAQPSVNLTF

-259 SVKNVKGNGIYNLE
+259 SFKNVKGNGIYNLE
-273 TGIWTSADTP
+273 TGSWTSVDTP
-283 KDFTLLLGTDGNGV
+283 MDFTLRLGTDGNGV

-305 ALTSDTQNFMMIPQR
+305 ALTSGTQNFMMIPQR
-320 FTSDV
+320 FTSDD
-325 SKVMMELEEAD
+325 SKVVMELEEAD
-336 GTLYHLEASLNDT
+336 GTSYHLEAPLKT

-379 DWVDKYTV
+379 DWVDKYKV

-395 AYKNGDAIGI
+395 AYQKDDSIGI

-444 FAYFPYVTDDDQKL
+444 FAYFPYVKDGDQKL
-458 ASMPKVGAMVSQD
+458 ASMPKLGDPVSPD
-471 ALSSEHAFFKGLE
+471 VLSSAHAFFKGLE
-484 DNWEMK
+484 DNWEVK

-527 ADITLGEGLNYKLE
+527 ADITLGEGLNYKLV
-541 NYEEYK
+541 NYEKYK
-547 WTASIVSDRFEDRKM
+547 WTASIVSDKLADKESQL
-562 YKPEGKKV
+562 YKPVVNKMLGVIKANHDTTFKGVASGGWKCAWKNELTFNPTCAQIIKKTAEREDDDEHPYTLEV
-570 IGIVRANQNT
+570 GDIYYTNGALTHQNYDLETIQPIGIVGYLGNDYWT
-580 ELKGITS
+580 EKGVVS
-587 DWKGSWK
+587 SEK
-594 SALTFKPG
+594 
-602 YANIQTA
+602 
-609 TAVRADDEEHFYKFE
+609 
-624 LGAVYYSD
+624 
-632 GSISNQVEDLM
+632 
-643 PDKFPVGIV
+643 PVG
-652 VYIPAATGVD
+652 
-662 KWSERGSVI
+662 
-671 GNSNIGGH
+671 GH
-679 GLVMALKNVGS
+679 ALVMCLKTIGS
-690 TGADTRTNYGNK
+690 TGKTSIGTQ
-702 YAWGFLGIN
+702 YAWYSSNI
-711 NKTGYQSL
+711 
-719 TLSDHLDAK
+719 DAHRTK
-728 TTNRG
+728 VNSQPLLVNSYNQPYG
-733 SGYYLSNILGDGSP
+733 SGYTETAALMGG
-747 AVSAAKSYKPSY
+747 SAAAYQAQKYNTLPA
-759 GTNSSVS
+759 NSS
-766 LTNNATT
+766 
-773 KTTGWFLPSAG
+773 KCTGWFLPTAG
-784 QIYAAINA
+784 QYYAVMTNLGA
-792 TCGGLT
+792 TFSSDWTGIWDGNTTTHPNLGFFSNMT
-798 NVTKSVYWGT
+798 TVTK
-808 HLTIGSSKNVTE
+808 N
-820 KINEFLFKAAGASSL
+820 INDKLKTVGDS
-835 DVASANYTYF
+835 NYTEF
-845 AHQDGYHWVWSSS
+845 FGSVNTWAWTSS
-858 ECNHERAVNVYLD
+858 EFSPADAVNIDSGVD
-871 YEGGVGS
+871 DFDGSEGSGS
-878 VYFIHYYHRGLPF
+878 VRFRSYGGRKTSQK

-897 AFQPFCLANYV
+897 AF
-908 ANILQNA
+908 
-915 HLMMIRALKAK
+915 

>member
-14 ALVFASCSESD
+14 ALVFASCSESNE
-25 RLSNSI
+25 LSSGI
-31 ALSKEKIAFA
+31 PLSKEKIAFA

-52 HTRVQNGIAEYHGPL
+52 YTRVQNGIAEYHGPL
-67 KVTSNTKQQL
+67 KMTSNTKQQL

-131 IYNDSTDKAYFVNNK
+131 IYNDGTDKAYFVNNK
-146 TTKVGDFW
+146 ATKVGDLW

-204 TDIVNQPD
+204 TDIVKQPD
-212 FVVANSKDNKLVS
+212 FVVANCKDNKLVS
-225 GKAQPFVNLTF
+225 GKAQPSVNLTF

-259 SVKNVKGNGIYNLE
+259 SFKNVKGNGIYNLE

-283 KDFTLLLGTDGNGV
+283 MDFTLLLGTDGNGV

-305 ALTSDTQNFMMIPQR
+305 ALTSGTQNFMMIPQS

-336 GTLYHLEASLNDT
+336 GTSYHLEASLKDT

-379 DWVDKYTV
+379 DWVDKYMV
-387 DGKSVFNS
+387 NGKSVFNS
-395 AYKNGDAIGI
+395 AYKKDDAIGI

-421 TYDGTKWSLPGGE
+421 TYDGTKWSLPEGE

-458 ASMPKVGAMVSQD
+458 ASMPKVGTKVSSD
-471 ALSSEHAFFKGLE
+471 DLSSEHAFFKGLE
-484 DNWEMK
+484 DNWEVK

-495 EKLNAAD
+495 EKMNAAD
-502 LQVCKAVLD
+502 LQVCKAVFD

-521 QHGVGL
+521 HHGVGL
-527 ADITLGEGLNYKLE
+527 AEITLGEGLNYKLE

-547 WTASIVSDRFEDRKM
+547 WTASIVSDKLADNESKL
-562 YKPEGKKV
+562 YKPVVNKMIGVIKANHDTTFKGVASGGWKCAWKNELTFHPTCAQIIKKTAEREDGNEHLYTLEV
-570 IGIVRANQNT
+570 GDIYYTNGALTHQNYDLETIQPIGIVGYLGNNYWT
-580 ELKGITS
+580 EKDT
-587 DWKGSWK
+587 K
-594 SALTFKPG
+594 KP
-602 YANIQTA
+602 
-609 TAVRADDEEHFYKFE
+609 K
-624 LGAVYYSD
+624 
-632 GSISNQVEDLM
+632 
-643 PDKFPVGIV
+643 
-652 VYIPAATGVD
+652 
-662 KWSERGSVI
+662 
-671 GNSNIGGH
+671 IGGH
-679 GLVMALKNVGS
+679 ALVMSLKTIGS
-690 TGADTRTNYGNK
+690 YCWNSANNYGGRPQLYVENMTSS
-702 YAWGFLGIN
+702 AL
-711 NKTGYQSL
+711 QS
-719 TLSDHLDAK
+719 
-728 TTNRG
+728 NG
-733 SGYYLSNILGDGSP
+733 SGYNETKLL
-747 AVSAAKSYKPSY
+747 ASY
-759 GTNSSVS
+759 GSAFAAANAAFDYNSECK
-766 LTNNATT
+766 LPQN
-773 KTTGWFLPSAG
+773 TTGWFLPSGG
-784 QIYAAINA
+784 QFYAIAI
-792 TCGGLT
+792 GLGKYT
-798 NVTKSVYWGT
+798 GTSNFVY
-808 HLTIGSSKNVTE
+808 E
-820 KINEFLFKAAGASSL
+820 YEFVN
-835 DVASANYTYF
+835 DVVLSRIQSALKKVGDDNYTPFNENYITCQLKYPCKYHVVLF
-845 AHQDGYHWVWSSS
+845 RHRNTGY
-858 ECNHERAVNVYLD
+858 EFNCHELTM
-871 YEGGVGS
+871 
-878 VYFIHYYHRGLPF
+878 PF
-891 PVRPFL
+891 PLRPFF
-897 AFQPFCLANYV
+897 AF
-908 ANILQNA
+908 
-915 HLMMIRALKAK
+915 

>member
-14 ALVFASCSESD
+14 ALVFASCSESNE
-25 RLSNSI
+25 LSSGI
-31 ALSKEKIAFA
+31 PLSKEKIAFA

-131 IYNDSTDKAYFVNNK
+131 IYNDGTTDKEYFVNNK
-146 TTKVGDFW
+146 ATKVGDLW
-154 FTENNDKWPA
+154 FTENKDKWPA

-225 GKAQPFVNLTF
+225 GKAQPSVNLTF

-259 SVKNVKGNGIYNLE
+259 SFKNVKGNGIYNLE
-273 TGIWTSADTP
+273 TGTWTSVDTP
-283 KDFTLLLGTDGNGV
+283 MDFTLLLGTDGNGV

-305 ALTSDTQNFMMIPQR
+305 ALTSSTQNFMMIPQR
-320 FTSDV
+320 FTSDD
-325 SKVMMELEEAD
+325 SKVVMELEEAD
-336 GTLYHLEASLNDT
+336 GTSYHLEAPLKT

-379 DWVDKYTV
+379 DWVGKYMV
-387 DGKSVFNS
+387 NGKSVFNS
-395 AYKNGDAIGI
+395 AYQKDDAIGI

-444 FAYFPYVTDDDQKL
+444 FAYFPYVKDGDQKI
-458 ASMPKVGAMVSQD
+458 ASMPKVGTKVSSD
-471 ALSSEHAFFKGLE
+471 DLSSEHAFFKGLE
-484 DNWEMK
+484 DNWEVK

-527 ADITLGEGLNYKLE
+527 ADITLGQGLNYKLE

-547 WTASIVSDRFEDRKM
+547 WTASIVSDKFADKEL
-562 YKPEGKKV
+562 YKPVVNQMLGVIKANHDTTFKGVASGGWKCAWKNELTFNPTCAQIIKKTAERV
-570 IGIVRANQNT
+570 DDDEHPYTLEVGDIYYTNGALTHQDYDLETIQPIGIVGYITMNNDGNYWT
-580 ELKGITS
+580 EKGVS
-587 DWKGSWK
+587 GK
-594 SALTFKPG
+594 
-602 YANIQTA
+602 
-609 TAVRADDEEHFYKFE
+609 
-624 LGAVYYSD
+624 
-632 GSISNQVEDLM
+632 
-643 PDKFPVGIV
+643 
-652 VYIPAATGVD
+652 
-662 KWSERGSVI
+662 
-671 GNSNIGGH
+671 GGH
-679 GLVMALKNVGS
+679 ALVMCLKTIGS
-690 TGADTRTNYGNK
+690 TGKTSIGTG
-702 YAWGFLGIN
+702 YAWYSSNI
-711 NKTGYQSL
+711 
-719 TLSDHLDAK
+719 DAGRTK
-728 TTNRG
+728 VDSKDKLVKSYNETYG
-733 SGYYLSNILGDGSP
+733 SGYAETDTLIQKWG
-747 AVSAAKSYKPSY
+747 SAAAAAYHAQNYKTLPA
-759 GTNSSVS
+759 NSS
-766 LTNNATT
+766 
-773 KTTGWFLPSAG
+773 KCTGWFLPTAG
-784 QIYAAINA
+784 QYYAVM
-792 TCGGLT
+792 T
-798 NVTKSVYWGT
+798 NLGAPFSDDWTGIWDDNTSTHPKLGFFSNMTTVTK
-808 HLTIGSSKNVTE
+808 N
-820 KINEFLFKAAGASSL
+820 INDKLKKVGDS
-835 DVASANYTYF
+835 NYTEF
-845 AHQDGYHWVWSSS
+845 FGSVNTWAWTSS
-858 ECNHERAVNVYLD
+858 EFSSTYAVD
-871 YEGGVGS
+871 IDSGVDDSLGSGS
-878 VYFIHYYHRGLPF
+878 VRFNGAPNKASQK

-897 AFQPFCLANYV
+897 AF
-908 ANILQNA
+908 
-915 HLMMIRALKAK
+915 

>member
-1 MKKINTTYLIALS
+1 MKKINTTYLIALC
-14 ALVFASCSESD
+14 ALVFASCSESNE
-25 RLSNSI
+25 LSSGI
-31 ALSKEKIAFA
+31 PLSKEKIAFA

-131 IYNDSTDKAYFVNNK
+131 IYNDGTDKAYFVNNK
-146 TTKVGDFW
+146 ATKVGDLW
-154 FTENNDKWPA
+154 FTENNDKWPD

-175 PHSNDNSMLR
+175 PHSNNNNMLR
-185 LADGD
+185 LAGD
-190 EIAQSKQIQYEASS
+190 DKIAQSKQIQYEASS

-225 GKAQPFVNLTF
+225 GKAQPSVNLTF

-259 SVKNVKGNGIYNLE
+259 SFKNVKGNGIYNLE
-273 TGIWTSADTP
+273 TGIWTSVDTP
-283 KDFTLLLGTDGNGV
+283 MDFTLRLGTDGNGV

-305 ALTSDTQNFMMIPQR
+305 ALTSGTQNFMMIPQR
-320 FTSDV
+320 FTSDD
-325 SKVMMELEEAD
+325 SKVVMELEEAD
-336 GTLYHLEASLNDT
+336 GTSYHLEAPLKT

-379 DWVDKYTV
+379 DWVDKYKV
-387 DGKSVFNS
+387 NGKSVFNS
-395 AYKNGDAIGI
+395 AYKDGDAIGI

-434 KLRNNATISY
+434 KLRNNTSIHY
-444 FAYFPYVTDDDQKL
+444 FAYFPYVKDGDQKL
-458 ASMPKVGAMVSQD
+458 ASMPRVGDPVSLD
-471 ALSSEHAFFKGLE
+471 DLSSEHAFFKGLE

-527 ADITLGEGLNYKLE
+527 ADITLGQGLNYKLE

-547 WTASIVSDRFEDRKM
+547 WTASIVSDKLADKESQL
-562 YKPEGKKV
+562 YKPVVNQMLGVIKANHDTTFKGVASGGWKCAWKNELTFNPTCAQIIKKTAERV
-570 IGIVRANQNT
+570 DDDEHPYTLEVGDIYYTNGALTHQNYDLETIQPIGIVGYLGNDYWT
-580 ELKGITS
+580 EKGMSGKGGHALVMCLKTI
-587 DWKGSWK
+587 GSIGSTK
-594 SALTFKPG
+594 AAQEDFKNGKNVQAYIGTG
-602 YANIQTA
+602 YAW
-609 TAVRADDEEHFYKFE
+609 
-624 LGAVYYSD
+624 YS
-632 GSISNQVEDLM
+632 
-643 PDKFPVGIV
+643 
-652 VYIPAATGVD
+652 
-662 KWSERGSVI
+662 
-671 GNSNIGGH
+671 SNIDAG
-679 GLVMALKNVGS
+679 
-690 TGADTRTNYGNK
+690 RTKVNSKSDIENSCY
-702 YAWGFLGIN
+702 
-711 NKTGYQSL
+711 KTS
-719 TLSDHLDAK
+719 
-728 TTNRG
+728 G
-733 SGYYLSNILGDGSP
+733 SGYTETAALINKWG
-747 AVSAAKSYKPSY
+747 SAAAAAYHAQNYKTLPAPS
-759 GTNSSVS
+759 S
-766 LTNNATT
+766 
-773 KTTGWFLPSAG
+773 KCTGWFLPTAG
-784 QIYAAINA
+784 QYYAVMTNLGA
-792 TCGGLT
+792 TFSSDWTGIWDGNTSTHPKLGFFSNMT
-798 NVTKSVYWGT
+798 TVTK
-808 HLTIGSSKNVTE
+808 N
-820 KINEFLFKAAGASSL
+820 INDKLKKVDDS
-835 DVASANYTYF
+835 NYTEF
-845 AHQDGYHWVWSSS
+845 FGSVNTWAWTSS
-858 ECNHERAVNVYLD
+858 EFSSTYAVSID
-871 YEGGVGS
+871 SGVNDSKGSGS
-878 VYFIHYYHRGLPF
+878 VRFRNNTSAKVYQG

-897 AFQPFCLANYV
+897 AF
-908 ANILQNA
+908 
-915 HLMMIRALKAK
+915 

>member
-14 ALVFASCSESD
+14 ALVFASCSESNE
-25 RLSNSI
+25 LSSGI
-31 ALSKEKIAFA
+31 PLSKEKIAFA

-52 HTRVQNGIAEYHGPL
+52 YTRVQNGIAEYHGPL

-87 YFYNQEGELVT
+87 YFYNQEGKLVT

-131 IYNDSTDKAYFVNNK
+131 IYNDGTDKAYFVNNK
-146 TTKVGDFW
+146 ATKVGDLW

-204 TDIVNQPD
+204 TDIVKQPD
-212 FVVANSKDNKLVS
+212 FVVANCKDNKLVS
-225 GKAQPFVNLTF
+225 GKAQPSVNLTF

-259 SVKNVKGNGIYNLE
+259 SFKNVKGNGIYNLE

-283 KDFTLLLGTDGNGV
+283 MDFTLLLGTDGNGV

-305 ALTSDTQNFMMIPQR
+305 ALTSGTQNFMMIPQR

-336 GTLYHLEASLNDT
+336 GTSYHLEASLKDT

-379 DWVDKYTV
+379 DWVDKYMV
-387 DGKSVFNS
+387 NGKSVFNS
-395 AYKNGDAIGI
+395 AYKKDDAIGI

-421 TYDGTKWSLPGGE
+421 TYDGTKWSLPEGE

-458 ASMPKVGAMVSQD
+458 ASMPKVGTKVSSD
-471 ALSSEHAFFKGLE
+471 DLSSEHAFFKGLE
-484 DNWEMK
+484 DNWEVK

-511 KTASGLNLTM
+511 KAASGLNLTM
-521 QHGVGL
+521 HHGVGL
-527 ADITLGEGLNYKLE
+527 AEITLGEGLNYKLE
-541 NYEEYK
+541 KYEEYK
-547 WTASIVSDRFEDRKM
+547 WTASIVSDKLADNESKL
-562 YKPEGKKV
+562 YKPVVNKMLGVIKANHDTTFKGVASGGWKCAWKKELTFNPTCAQIIKKTAEREDGNEHLYTLEV
-570 IGIVRANQNT
+570 GDIYYTNGALTHQNYDLETIQPIGIVGYLGNDYWTEKGVSGKGGHALVMSLKTIGSYCWNSANNYGGRPQYSLVN
-580 ELKGITS
+580 ITS
-587 DWKGSWK
+587 
-594 SALTFKPG
+594 SA
-602 YANIQTA
+602 
-609 TAVRADDEEHFYKFE
+609 
-624 LGAVYYSD
+624 
-632 GSISNQVEDLM
+632 
-643 PDKFPVGIV
+643 
-652 VYIPAATGVD
+652 
-662 KWSERGSVI
+662 SE
-671 GNSNIGGH
+671 
-679 GLVMALKNVGS
+679 
-690 TGADTRTNYGNK
+690 NY
-702 YAWGFLGIN
+702 
-711 NKTGYQSL
+711 
-719 TLSDHLDAK
+719 
-728 TTNRG
+728 G
-733 SGYYLSNILGDGSP
+733 SGYNETRLLASYGS
-747 AVSAAKSYKPSY
+747 AFAAAKAVFDY
-759 GTNSSVS
+759 NSECK
-766 LTNNATT
+766 LPQN
-773 KTTGWFLPSAG
+773 TTGWFLPSGG
-784 QIYAAINA
+784 QLYAIAI
-792 TCGGLT
+792 GLGKYT
-798 NVTKSVYWGT
+798 GT
-808 HLTIGSSKNVTE
+808 SNFDWTF
-820 KINEFLFKAAGASSL
+820 EFVNDVMLSRIQSALKKVGDDNYNSSL
-835 DVASANYTYF
+835 II
-845 AHQDGYHWVWSSS
+845 Q
-858 ECNHERAVNVYLD
+858 
-871 YEGGVGS
+871 
-878 VYFIHYYHRGLPF
+878 
-891 PVRPFL
+891 
-897 AFQPFCLANYV
+897 
-908 ANILQNA
+908 
-915 HLMMIRALKAK
+915 

>member
-1 MKKINTTYLIALS
+1 MKKINTTYLIALC
-14 ALVFASCSESD
+14 ALVFASCSESNE
-25 RLSNSI
+25 LSCGI
-31 ALSKEKIAFA
+31 PISKEKIAFA

-131 IYNDSTDKAYFVNNK
+131 IYNDGTDKAYFVNNK
-146 TTKVGDFW
+146 ATKIGDLW

-185 LADGD
+185 LAGGD

-225 GKAQPFVNLTF
+225 GKAQPSVNLTF

-259 SVKNVKGNGIYNLE
+259 SFKNVKGNGIYNLE
-273 TGIWTSADTP
+273 TGIWTSVDTP
-283 KDFTLLLGTDGNGV
+283 MDFTLRLGTDGNGV

-305 ALTSDTQNFMMIPQR
+305 ALTSGTQNFMMIPQR
-320 FTSDV
+320 FTSDD
-325 SKVMMELEEAD
+325 SKVVMELEEAD
-336 GTLYHLEASLNDT
+336 GTSYHLEAPLKT

-379 DWVDKYTV
+379 DWVDKYMV
-387 DGKSVFNS
+387 NGKSVFNS
-395 AYKNGDAIGI
+395 AYKKDDAIGI

-434 KLRNNATISY
+434 KLRNNAKICY

-458 ASMPKVGAMVSQD
+458 ASMPKVGTMVSQD
-471 ALSSEHAFFKGLE
+471 VLSSEHAFFKGLE
-484 DNWEMK
+484 DNWEVK

-632 GSISNQVEDLM
+632 GSISNQVENLM
-643 PDKFPVGIV
+643 PDKYPVGIV

-690 TGADTRTNYGNK
+690 TGNNEEDKGSRGDVYQWWTDTSSG
-702 YAWGFLGIN
+702 
-711 NKTGYQSL
+711 SL
-719 TLSDHLDAK
+719 TGLSSSNFSFHF
-728 TTNRG
+728 NSQSQIQG
-733 SGYYLSNILGDGSP
+733 SGYYLSKKIESGSS
-747 AVSAAKSYKPSY
+747 AVNAAKGYQPSY
-759 GTNSSVS
+759 DSNSKIILNGSA
-766 LTNNATT
+766 LR
-773 KTTGWFLPSAG
+773 TTGWFLPSLG
-784 QIYAAINA
+784 QCYAAINA
-792 TCGGLT
+792 TCGGLSNDLKWDIFLTTTNGST
-798 NVTKSVYWGT
+798 NVSQ
-808 HLTIGSSKNVTE
+808 
-820 KINEFLFKAAGASSL
+820 KINEYLYKAAGASNL
-835 DVASANYTYF
+835 NEASSNYTYF
-845 AHQDGYHWVWSSS
+845 SNHVDYWIWTSS
-858 ECNHERAVNVYLD
+858 EVSSESAVPLRIGVQLGSAHFPYWRKTD
-871 YEGGVGS
+871 EG
-878 VYFIHYYHRGLPF
+878 R
-891 PVRPFL
+891 VRPFL
-897 AFQPFCLANYV
+897 AF
-908 ANILQNA
+908 
-915 HLMMIRALKAK
+915 

>member
-1 MKKINTTYLIALS
+1 MKKINTTYLIALC

-25 RLSNSI
+25 GLSNGI

-67 KVTSNTKQQL
+67 KMTSNTKQQL

-131 IYNDSTDKAYFVNNK
+131 IYNDGTDKAYFVNNK
-146 TTKVGDFW
+146 ATKVGDLW
-154 FTENNDKWPA
+154 FTENKTKWPA

-175 PHSNDNSMLR
+175 PYFNSNDSMLR
-185 LADGD
+185 LAGD
-190 EIAQSKQIQYEASS
+190 DKIAQSKQIQYEASS

-225 GKAQPFVNLTF
+225 GKAQPSVNLTF

-259 SVKNVKGNGIYNLE
+259 SFKNVKGNGIYNLE
-273 TGIWTSADTP
+273 TGTWTSVDTP
-283 KDFTLLLGTDGNGV
+283 KDFTLRLGTDGNGV

-305 ALTSDTQNFMMIPQR
+305 ALTSGTQNFMMIPQR
-320 FTSDV
+320 FTSDD
-325 SKVMMELEEAD
+325 SKVVMELEEAD
-336 GTLYHLEASLNDT
+336 GTSYHLEAPLKT

-379 DWVDKYTV
+379 DWVDKYKV

-395 AYKNGDAIGI
+395 AYKDGDAIGI

-413 VTQANVKA
+413 VTQANVRA
-421 TYDGTKWSLPGGE
+421 TYDGTKWSLPEGV

-444 FAYFPYVTDDDQKL
+444 FAYFPYVTDDDQKI
-458 ASMPKVGAMVSQD
+458 ASMPKVGTKVSSD
-471 ALSSEHAFFKGLE
+471 DLSSEHAFFKGLE
-484 DNWEMK
+484 DNWEVK

-527 ADITLGEGLNYKLE
+527 ADITLGQGLNYKLE

-547 WTASIVSDRFEDRKM
+547 WTASIVSDRFESRKM

-632 GSISNQVEDLM
+632 GSISNQVENLM
-643 PDKFPVGIV
+643 PDKYPVGIV

-662 KWSERGSVI
+662 KWSERGSVSS
-671 GNSNIGGH
+671 NSNIGGH

-690 TGADTRTNYGNK
+690 TGNYEVTDSMGDVYQWWKDTSSG
-702 YAWGFLGIN
+702 
-711 NKTGYQSL
+711 SL
-719 TLSDHLDAK
+719 TGLSSNISSYHF
-728 TTNRG
+728 NSQSQIQG
-733 SGYYLSNILGDGSP
+733 SGYYLSKKIESGSS
-747 AVSAAKSYKPSY
+747 AVNAAKGYQPSY
-759 GTNSSVS
+759 DSNSKIILNGSA
-766 LTNNATT
+766 LR
-773 KTTGWFLPSAG
+773 TTGWFLPSLG
-784 QIYAAINA
+784 QCYAAIYA
-792 TCGGLT
+792 TCGGLSNDLKWDVYLTTTNGST
-798 NVTKSVYWGT
+798 NVSQ
-808 HLTIGSSKNVTE
+808 
-820 KINEFLFKAAGASSL
+820 KINEYLYKAAGASNL
-835 DVASANYTYF
+835 NEASSNYTYF
-845 AHQDGYHWVWSSS
+845 SNHVDYWIWTSS
-858 ECNHERAVNVYLD
+858 EVSSESAVPLRM
-871 YEGGVGS
+871 GVKQGS
-878 VYFIHYYHRGLPF
+878 AYFPYWRKTDKGM
-891 PVRPFL
+891 VRPFL
-897 AFQPFCLANYV
+897 AF
-908 ANILQNA
+908 
-915 HLMMIRALKAK
+915 

>member
-25 RLSNSI
+25 GLSSGI
-31 ALSKEKIAFA
+31 PLSKEKIAFA

-52 HTRVQNGIAEYHGPL
+52 HTRVQNGIAEYHDPL
-67 KVTSNTKQQL
+67 KVTSNTNLQL
-77 YLHPIIQNGV
+77 YLHPIVQNGV

-131 IYNDSTDKAYFVNNK
+131 IYNDGADKAYFVNNK
-146 TTKVGDFW
+146 ATKVGDLW
-154 FTENNDKWPA
+154 FTENKDKWPD

-185 LADGD
+185 LAGGD
-190 EIAQSKQIQYEASS
+190 KIAQSKQIQYEASS
-204 TDIVNQPD
+204 TDIVSQPD

-225 GKAQPFVNLTF
+225 GKAQPSVNLTF

-259 SVKNVKGNGIYNLE
+259 SFKHVKGNGIYNLE
-273 TGIWTSADTP
+273 TGSWTSADTP
-283 KDFTLLLGTDGNGV
+283 MDFTLLLGTDGNGV

-305 ALTSDTQNFMMIPQR
+305 ALTSGTQNFMMIPQR
-320 FTSDV
+320 FTSDD
-325 SKVMMELEEAD
+325 SKVVMELEEAD
-336 GTLYHLEASLNDT
+336 GTSYHLEAPLKT

-379 DWVDKYTV
+379 DWVDKYKV

-395 AYKNGDAIGI
+395 AYQKDDAIGI

-471 ALSSEHAFFKGLE
+471 VLSSEHAFFKGLE
-484 DNWEMK
+484 ENWEVK

-527 ADITLGEGLNYKLE
+527 ADITLGQGLNYKLE

-547 WTASIVSDRFEDRKM
+547 WTASIVSDRFESRKM

-643 PDKFPVGIV
+643 PDKYPVGIV

-671 GNSNIGGH
+671 GNSKIGGH

-690 TGADTRTNYGNK
+690 TGNNEDKGRGAVYQWWTDTSSG
-702 YAWGFLGIN
+702 
-711 NKTGYQSL
+711 SL
-719 TLSDHLDAK
+719 TGLSSDNFSFHF
-728 TTNRG
+728 NSQSQIQG
-733 SGYYLSNILGDGSP
+733 SGYYLSKKIESGSS
-747 AVSAAKSYKPSY
+747 AVNAAKGYQPSY
-759 GTNSSVS
+759 DSNSKIILNGSA
-766 LTNNATT
+766 LR
-773 KTTGWFLPSAG
+773 TTGWFLPSLG
-784 QIYAAINA
+784 QCYAAIYA
-792 TCGGLT
+792 TCGGLSNDLKWDVYLTTTNGST
-798 NVTKSVYWGT
+798 NVSQ
-808 HLTIGSSKNVTE
+808 
-820 KINEFLFKAAGASSL
+820 KINEYLYKAAGASNL
-835 DVASANYTYF
+835 NEASSNYTYF
-845 AHQDGYHWVWSSS
+845 SNHVDYWIWTSS
-858 ECNHERAVNVYLD
+858 EVSSESAVPLRM
-871 YEGGVGS
+871 GVKQGS
-878 VYFIHYYHRGLPF
+878 AHF
-891 PVRPFL
+891 PYWRKTDKGRVRPFL
-897 AFQPFCLANYV
+897 AF
-908 ANILQNA
+908 
-915 HLMMIRALKAK
+915 

>member
-14 ALVFASCSESD
+14 ALIFASCSESD
-25 RLSNSI
+25 GLSSGI
-31 ALSKEKIAFA
+31 PLSKEKIAFA

-131 IYNDSTDKAYFVNNK
+131 IYNDGTDKAYFVNNK
-146 TTKVGDFW
+146 ATKVGDLW

-185 LADGD
+185 LAGD
-190 EIAQSKQIQYEASS
+190 DKIAQSKQIQYKASS
-204 TDIVNQPD
+204 DIVRQPD

-225 GKAQPFVNLTF
+225 GKAQPSVNLTF

-259 SVKNVKGNGIYNLE
+259 SFKNVKGNGIYNLK
-273 TGIWTSADTP
+273 TGSWTSADTP
-283 KDFTLLLGTDGNGV
+283 MDFTLLLGTDGNGV

-305 ALTSDTQNFMMIPQR
+305 ALTSGTQNFMMIPQR
-320 FTSDV
+320 FTSDD
-325 SKVMMELEEAD
+325 SKVVMELEEAD
-336 GTLYHLEASLNDT
+336 GTSYHLEAPLKT

-379 DWVDKYTV
+379 DWVGKYMV
-387 DGKSVFNS
+387 NGKSVFNS
-395 AYKNGDAIGI
+395 AYQKDDSIGI

-444 FAYFPYVTDDDQKL
+444 FAYFPYVKDGDQKL
-458 ASMPKVGAMVSQD
+458 ASMPKLGDPVSPD
-471 ALSSEHAFFKGLE
+471 VLSSAHAFFKGLE
-484 DNWEMK
+484 DNWEVK

-527 ADITLGEGLNYKLE
+527 ADITLGQGLNYKLE

-547 WTASIVSDRFEDRKM
+547 WTASIVSDKLADKESQL
-562 YKPEGKKV
+562 YKPVVNKMLGVIKANHDTTFKGVASGGWKCAWKNELTFHPTCAQIITKKAERV
-570 IGIVRANQNT
+570 DDDEHFYTLEVGDIYYTNGALTHQNYDLETIQPIGIVGYLGSDYWT
-580 ELKGITS
+580 EKGVS
-587 DWKGSWK
+587 GK
-594 SALTFKPG
+594 
-602 YANIQTA
+602 
-609 TAVRADDEEHFYKFE
+609 
-624 LGAVYYSD
+624 
-632 GSISNQVEDLM
+632 
-643 PDKFPVGIV
+643 
-652 VYIPAATGVD
+652 
-662 KWSERGSVI
+662 
-671 GNSNIGGH
+671 GGH
-679 GLVMALKNVGS
+679 ALVMCLKTIGS
-690 TGADTRTNYGNK
+690 TGKTSIGTG
-702 YAWGFLGIN
+702 YAWYPSNIDARRTMVNSQPLLVNSYDQSYGSGYTETAALMGGSAAAAAAKNYNTLPANSSKCTGWFLPTAGQYYAVMTNLGAAFSDDWTGIWDGNTTAHPKLGFFNNMTTVTKNINDKLENVGDSNYTEFFGSVNTWAWTSSEFSSTRAVGVDSGIDDS
-711 NKTGYQSL
+711 KGSG
-719 TLSDHLDAK
+719 SV
-728 TTNRG
+728 RFSG
-733 SGYYLSNILGDGSP
+733 SGYYL
-747 AVSAAKSYKPSY
+747 
-759 GTNSSVS
+759 
-766 LTNNATT
+766 
-773 KTTGWFLPSAG
+773 KTTQA
-784 QIYAAINA
+784 
-792 TCGGLT
+792 
-798 NVTKSVYWGT
+798 
-808 HLTIGSSKNVTE
+808 
-820 KINEFLFKAAGASSL
+820 
-835 DVASANYTYF
+835 
-845 AHQDGYHWVWSSS
+845 
-858 ECNHERAVNVYLD
+858 
-871 YEGGVGS
+871 
-878 VYFIHYYHRGLPF
+878 

-897 AFQPFCLANYV
+897 AF
-908 ANILQNA
+908 
-915 HLMMIRALKAK
+915 

>member
-1 MKKINTTYLIALS
+1 MKNKTTYLIALS
-14 ALVFASCSESD
+14 ALVFASCSESNE
-25 RLSNSI
+25 LSSGI

-131 IYNDSTDKAYFVNNK
+131 IYNDGTDNTDKAYFVNNK
-146 TTKVGDFW
+146 ATKVGDLW
-154 FTENNDKWPA
+154 FTENKDKWPA

-175 PHSNDNSMLR
+175 PYSNSNDNSMLR

-204 TDIVNQPD
+204 TDIVHQPD

-225 GKAQPFVNLTF
+225 GKAQPSVNLTF

-244 FVAAKDILSGTVKSV
+244 FVAAKDIPQGIVKSV
-259 SVKNVKGNGIYNLE
+259 SIKGVKGKGIYGFDDNSWVLDPGSKDYSLALGSEGNGMSINGTEDVALTTNNQHFMMLPQNFE
-273 TGIWTSADTP
+273 TDESKVEIVYQ
-283 KDFTLLLGTDGNGV
+283 GTDG
-297 TVNGTSDI
+297 TLHTLETS
-305 ALTSDTQNFMMIPQR
+305 L
-320 FTSDV
+320 
-325 SKVMMELEEAD
+325 K
-336 GTLYHLEASLNDT
+336 DT

-379 DWVDKYTV
+379 NWVGKYMV

-395 AYKNGDAIGI
+395 AYQKDDAIGI

-413 VTQANVKA
+413 VTQSNVKA

-444 FAYFPYVTDDDQKL
+444 FAYFPYVTDDDQKI
-458 ASMPKVGAMVSQD
+458 ASMPKVGTKVSPD
-471 ALSSEHAFFKGLE
+471 DLSSEHAFFKGLE
-484 DNWEMK
+484 DNWEVK

-527 ADITLGEGLNYKLE
+527 ADITLGQGLNYKLV

-547 WTASIVSDRFEDRKM
+547 WTASIVSDKLADNESQL
-562 YKPEGKKV
+562 YKPVVNKMLGVIKANHDTTFKGVASGGWKCAWKNELTFNPTCAQIIKKTAEREDDNEYLYTLEV
-570 IGIVRANQNT
+570 GDIYYTNGALTHQDYDLETIQPIGIVGYLGNDYWT
-580 ELKGITS
+580 EKGVSGKGGHALVMCLKTI
-587 DWKGSWK
+587 GSIGSTK
-594 SALTFKPG
+594 AAQEDFKNGKNVQAYIGTG
-602 YANIQTA
+602 YAW
-609 TAVRADDEEHFYKFE
+609 
-624 LGAVYYSD
+624 YS
-632 GSISNQVEDLM
+632 
-643 PDKFPVGIV
+643 
-652 VYIPAATGVD
+652 
-662 KWSERGSVI
+662 
-671 GNSNIGGH
+671 SNIDAG
-679 GLVMALKNVGS
+679 
-690 TGADTRTNYGNK
+690 RTKVNSKSDIENSCY
-702 YAWGFLGIN
+702 
-711 NKTGYQSL
+711 KTS
-719 TLSDHLDAK
+719 
-728 TTNRG
+728 G
-733 SGYYLSNILGDGSP
+733 SGYTETAALINKWG
-747 AVSAAKSYKPSY
+747 SAAAAAYQAQKYSTLPAPS
-759 GTNSSVS
+759 S
-766 LTNNATT
+766 
-773 KTTGWFLPSAG
+773 KCTGWFLPTAG
-784 QIYAAINA
+784 QYYAVMTNLGAPFSNDWTGIWDGNTSTHPKYGFFNNMTTVTTNINNKLMKV
-792 TCGGLT
+792 GD
-798 NVTKSVYWGT
+798 TKY
-808 HLTIGSSKNVTE
+808 TE
-820 KINEFLFKAAGASSL
+820 FFGDINTWAW
-835 DVASANYTYF
+835 T
-845 AHQDGYHWVWSSS
+845 SS
-858 ECNHERAVNVYLD
+858 EFSSVV
-871 YEGGVGS
+871 GVLVDSRGAGS
-878 VYFIHYYHRGLPF
+878 VRFDSYTAKTIPF

-897 AFQPFCLANYV
+897 AF
-908 ANILQNA
+908 
-915 HLMMIRALKAK
+915 

>member
-25 RLSNSI
+25 GLSSGI
-31 ALSKEKIAFA
+31 PLSKEKIAFA

-131 IYNDSTDKAYFVNNK
+131 IYNDGTDKAYFVNNK
-146 TTKVGDFW
+146 ATKVGDLW

-185 LADGD
+185 LAGD
-190 EIAQSKQIQYEASS
+190 DKIAQSKQIQYEASS
-204 TDIVNQPD
+204 TDIVHQPD

-225 GKAQPFVNLTF
+225 GKAQPSVNLTF

-259 SVKNVKGNGIYNLE
+259 SFKNVKGNGIYNLE
-273 TGIWTSADTP
+273 TGSWTSADTP
-283 KDFTLLLGTDGNGV
+283 MDFTLRLGTDGNGV

-305 ALTSDTQNFMMIPQR
+305 ALTSGTQNFMMIPQR
-320 FTSDV
+320 FTSDD
-325 SKVMMELEEAD
+325 SKVVMELEEAD
-336 GTLYHLEASLNDT
+336 GTSYHLEAPLKT

-379 DWVDKYTV
+379 DWVGKYMV
-387 DGKSVFNS
+387 NGKSVFNS
-395 AYKNGDAIGI
+395 AYQKGDSIGI

-444 FAYFPYVTDDDQKL
+444 FAYFPYVTDDDQKI
-458 ASMPKVGAMVSQD
+458 ASMPKVGDPVSPD
-471 ALSSEHAFFKGLE
+471 DLSSEHAFFKGLE
-484 DNWEMK
+484 DNWEVK

-527 ADITLGEGLNYKLE
+527 ADITLGQGLNYKLE

-547 WTASIVSDRFEDRKM
+547 WTASIVSDKLADKESKL
-562 YKPEGKKV
+562 YKPVVNKMLGVIKANHDTTFKGVASGGWKCAWKNELTFNPTCAQIIKKTAEREDGNEHPYTLEV
-570 IGIVRANQNT
+570 GDIYYTNGALTHQNYDLETIQPIGIVGYLGNDYWT
-580 ELKGITS
+580 EKGVS
-587 DWKGSWK
+587 GK
-594 SALTFKPG
+594 
-602 YANIQTA
+602 
-609 TAVRADDEEHFYKFE
+609 
-624 LGAVYYSD
+624 
-632 GSISNQVEDLM
+632 
-643 PDKFPVGIV
+643 
-652 VYIPAATGVD
+652 
-662 KWSERGSVI
+662 
-671 GNSNIGGH
+671 GGH
-679 GLVMALKNVGS
+679 ALVMCLKTIGS
-690 TGADTRTNYGNK
+690 TGSTKAAQEGKNVQAYIGTG
-702 YAWGFLGIN
+702 YAWYSSNTDAGRTKVTSKSDIEN
-711 NKTGYQSL
+711 SYDQSY
-719 TLSDHLDAK
+719 
-728 TTNRG
+728 G
-733 SGYYLSNILGDGSP
+733 SGYTETDALIKKWG
-747 AVSAAKSYKPSY
+747 SAAAAAYQAQNYNTLSAPS
-759 GTNSSVS
+759 S
-766 LTNNATT
+766 
-773 KTTGWFLPSAG
+773 KCTGWFLPTAG
-784 QIYAAINA
+784 QYYAVMTNLGA
-792 TCGGLT
+792 TFSSDWTGIWDGNTSTHPKLGFFSNMT
-798 NVTKSVYWGT
+798 TVTK
-808 HLTIGSSKNVTE
+808 N
-820 KINEFLFKAAGASSL
+820 INDKLKTVGDS
-835 DVASANYTYF
+835 NYTEF
-845 AHQDGYHWVWSSS
+845 F
-858 ECNHERAVNVYLD
+858 
-871 YEGGVGS
+871 GS
-878 VYFIHYYHRGLPF
+878 VNTWAWTSSGFSSTDAVHVDSGVDDSKGSGSVRFRSYGGTKTSQK

-897 AFQPFCLANYV
+897 AF
-908 ANILQNA
+908 
-915 HLMMIRALKAK
+915 

>member
-1 MKKINTTYLIALS
+1 MKKNNTTYLIALS
-14 ALVFASCSESD
+14 VLVFASCSESD
-25 RLSNSI
+25 GLSNSI

-131 IYNDSTDKAYFVNNK
+131 IYNDGTDKAYFVNNK
-146 TTKVGDFW
+146 ATKVGDLW
-154 FTENNDKWPA
+154 FTENKTEWPA

-185 LADGD
+185 LAGGD
-190 EIAQSKQIQYEASS
+190 KIAQSKQIQYEASS

-225 GKAQPFVNLTF
+225 GKAQPSVNLTF

-259 SVKNVKGNGIYNLE
+259 SFKNVKGNGIYNLE
-273 TGIWTSADTP
+273 TGIWTSVDTP
-283 KDFTLLLGTDGNGV
+283 MDFTLRLGTDGNGV

-305 ALTSDTQNFMMIPQR
+305 ALTSGTQNFMMIPQR

-336 GTLYHLEASLNDT
+336 GTSYHLEASLKDA

-379 DWVDKYTV
+379 DWVGKYMV
-387 DGKSVFNS
+387 NGKSVFNS
-395 AYKNGDAIGI
+395 KYKDGDAIGI

-413 VTQANVKA
+413 VTQANVEA
-421 TYDGTKWSLPGGE
+421 TYDGKKWSLPGGE
-434 KLRNNATISY
+434 KLRNNASISY
-444 FAYFPYVTDDDQKL
+444 FAYFPYVKDGDQKL
-458 ASMPKVGAMVSQD
+458 ASMPKVGTKVSSD
-471 ALSSEHAFFKGLE
+471 DLSSEHAFFKGLE
-484 DNWEMK
+484 DNWEVK

-527 ADITLGEGLNYKLE
+527 ADITLGQGLNYKLVNDE
-541 NYEEYK
+541 KYK
-547 WTASIVSDRFEDRKM
+547 WTASIVSDKFADNESQL
-562 YKPEGKKV
+562 YKPVVNKMLGVIKANHDTTFKGVASGGWKCAWKNELTFNPTCAQIIKKTAERV
-570 IGIVRANQNT
+570 DDDEHPYTLEVGDIYYTNGALTHQDYDLETIQPIGIVGYLGSDYWT
-580 ELKGITS
+580 EKGVS
-587 DWKGSWK
+587 G
-594 SALTFKPG
+594 
-602 YANIQTA
+602 
-609 TAVRADDEEHFYKFE
+609 
-624 LGAVYYSD
+624 
-632 GSISNQVEDLM
+632 
-643 PDKFPVGIV
+643 
-652 VYIPAATGVD
+652 
-662 KWSERGSVI
+662 
-671 GNSNIGGH
+671 GGH
-679 GLVMALKNVGS
+679 ALVMCLKTIGS
-690 TGADTRTNYGNK
+690 TGSTKAAQEGKNVQAYIGTG
-702 YAWGFLGIN
+702 YAWYSSNTDAGRTKIN
-711 NKTGYQSL
+711 NKDLLVNSYKQSY
-719 TLSDHLDAK
+719 
-728 TTNRG
+728 G
-733 SGYYLSNILGDGSP
+733 SGYTETAALINKWG
-747 AVSAAKSYKPSY
+747 SAAAAAYQAQNYKTLPAPS
-759 GTNSSVS
+759 S
-766 LTNNATT
+766 
-773 KTTGWFLPSAG
+773 KCTGWFLPTAG
-784 QIYAAINA
+784 QYYAVMTTLGAPFSDDWTGIWDGNTSTHPKLGFFDNMTTVTNNINNKLKKVGDSNYTEFFGA
-792 TCGGLT
+792 VNTWAWTSSEFSST
-798 NVTKSVYWGT
+798 NAV
-808 HLTIGSSKNVTE
+808 
-820 KINEFLFKAAGASSL
+820 SL
-835 DVASANYTYF
+835 DSGV
-845 AHQDGYHWVWSSS
+845 DGSKGS
-858 ECNHERAVNVYLD
+858 
-871 YEGGVGS
+871 GS
-878 VYFIHYYHRGLPF
+878 VRFYYDYGKTYQR

-897 AFQPFCLANYV
+897 AF
-908 ANILQNA
+908 
-915 HLMMIRALKAK
+915 

>member
-14 ALVFASCSESD
+14 TLVFASCSESD
-25 RLSNSI
+25 GLSSGI
-31 ALSKEKIAFA
+31 PLSKEKIAFA

-131 IYNDSTDKAYFVNNK
+131 IYNDGTDKAYFVNNK
-146 TTKVGDFW
+146 ATKVGDLW
-154 FTENNDKWPA
+154 FTENKDKWPA

-175 PHSNDNSMLR
+175 PYSNSNDNSMLR

-225 GKAQPFVNLTF
+225 GKAQPSVNLTF

-259 SVKNVKGNGIYNLE
+259 SFKNVKGNGIYNLE
-273 TGIWTSADTP
+273 TGTWTSVNTP
-283 KDFTLLLGTDGNGV
+283 MDFTLRLGTDGNGV

-305 ALTSDTQNFMMIPQR
+305 ALTSGTQNFMMIPQR
-320 FTSDV
+320 FTSDD
-325 SKVMMELEEAD
+325 SKVVMELEEAD
-336 GTLYHLEASLNDT
+336 GTSYHLEAPLKT

-379 DWVDKYTV
+379 DWVDKYMV
-387 DGKSVFNS
+387 NGKSVFNS
-395 AYKNGDAIGI
+395 AYKDGDAIGI

-444 FAYFPYVTDDDQKL
+444 FAYFPYVTDDDQKI
-458 ASMPKVGAMVSQD
+458 ASMPRVGDPVSLD
-471 ALSSEHAFFKGLE
+471 DLSSEHAFFKGLE
-484 DNWEMK
+484 DNWEVK

-527 ADITLGEGLNYKLE
+527 ADITLGEGLNYKLVNDE
-541 NYEEYK
+541 KYK
-547 WTASIVSDRFEDRKM
+547 WTASIVSDKLADKESQL
-562 YKPEGKKV
+562 YKPVVNKMLGVIKANHDTTFKGVASGGWKCAWKNELTFNPTCAQIIKKTAERV
-570 IGIVRANQNT
+570 DDDEHPYTLEVGDIYYTNGALTHQDYDLETIQPIGIVGYLGNDYWT
-580 ELKGITS
+580 EKG
-587 DWKGSWK
+587 
-594 SALTFKPG
+594 
-602 YANIQTA
+602 
-609 TAVRADDEEHFYKFE
+609 V
-624 LGAVYYSD
+624 V
-632 GSISNQVEDLM
+632 ISE
-643 PDKFPVGIV
+643 KPVG
-652 VYIPAATGVD
+652 
-662 KWSERGSVI
+662 
-671 GNSNIGGH
+671 GH
-679 GLVMALKNVGS
+679 ALVMCLKTIGS
-690 TGADTRTNYGNK
+690 TGSTKAAQEDFKNNGAGGAKVKAYIGTRYVWYSSNSDTGRRPFVDSKDFIVNS
-702 YAWGFLGIN
+702 N
-711 NKTGYQSL
+711 NQTY
-719 TLSDHLDAK
+719 
-728 TTNRG
+728 G
-733 SGYYLSNILGDGSP
+733 SGYAETDALITKWG
-747 AVSAAKSYKPSY
+747 SAAAAAYQAQNYKTLPAPS
-759 GTNSSVS
+759 S
-766 LTNNATT
+766 
-773 KTTGWFLPSAG
+773 KCTGWFLPTAG
-784 QIYAAINA
+784 QYYAVMSQL
-792 TCGGLT
+792 GGGISPDT
-798 NVTKSVYWGT
+798 W
-808 HLTIGSSKNVTE
+808 E
-820 KINEFLFKAAGASSL
+820 INEFFGNMKTVTNNINNKLEIVGDS
-835 DVASANYTYF
+835 NYTEF
-845 AHQDGYHWVWSSS
+845 FGDINTWEWTSS
-858 ECNHERAVNVYLD
+858 EFSSTTAVNLD
-871 YEGGVGS
+871 SGVDDSKGSGS
-878 VYFIHYYHRGLPF
+878 VRFTYASGKKAQP

-897 AFQPFCLANYV
+897 AF
-908 ANILQNA
+908 
-915 HLMMIRALKAK
+915 

>member
-14 ALVFASCSESD
+14 AWVFASCSESNE
-25 RLSNSI
+25 LSSGI
-31 ALSKEKIAFA
+31 PLSKEKIAFA

-131 IYNDSTDKAYFVNNK
+131 IYNDGTDKAYFVNNK
-146 TTKVGDFW
+146 ATKVGDLW

-225 GKAQPFVNLTF
+225 GKAQPSVNLTF

-259 SVKNVKGNGIYNLE
+259 SFKNVKGNGIYNLE
-273 TGIWTSADTP
+273 TGIWTSVDTP
-283 KDFTLLLGTDGNGV
+283 KDFTLRLGTDGNGV

-305 ALTSDTQNFMMIPQR
+305 ALTSGTQNFMMIPQR
-320 FTSDV
+320 FTSDD
-325 SKVMMELEEAD
+325 SKVVMELEEAD
-336 GTLYHLEASLNDT
+336 GTSYHLEAPLKT

-379 DWVDKYTV
+379 DWVGKYMV
-387 DGKSVFNS
+387 NGKSVFNS
-395 AYKNGDAIGI
+395 KYKDGDAIGI

-413 VTQANVKA
+413 VTQVNVKA

-444 FAYFPYVTDDDQKL
+444 FAYFPYVKDDDQKI
-458 ASMPKVGAMVSQD
+458 ASMPRVGDPVSPD
-471 ALSSEHAFFKGLE
+471 DLSSEHAFFKGLE
-484 DNWEMK
+484 DNWEVK

-527 ADITLGEGLNYKLE
+527 ADITLGQGLNYKLV
-541 NYEEYK
+541 NYEKYK
-547 WTASIVSDRFEDRKM
+547 WTASIVSDKLADKESQL
-562 YKPEGKKV
+562 YKPVFNKMLGVIKANHDTTFKGVASGGWKCAWKNELTFNPTCAQIIKKTAEREDDNEHPYTLEV
-570 IGIVRANQNT
+570 GDIYYTNGALTHQNYDLETIQPIGIVGYITMNDDGNYWTEKNT
-580 ELKGITS
+580 KG
-587 DWKGSWK
+587 
-594 SALTFKPG
+594 
-602 YANIQTA
+602 N
-609 TAVRADDEEHFYKFE
+609 
-624 LGAVYYSD
+624 
-632 GSISNQVEDLM
+632 N
-643 PDKFPVGIV
+643 GI
-652 VYIPAATGVD
+652 
-662 KWSERGSVI
+662 
-671 GNSNIGGH
+671 IGGH
-679 GLVMALKNVGS
+679 ALVMCLKTIGS
-690 TGADTRTNYGNK
+690 TGKTSIGTK
-702 YAWGFLGIN
+702 YAWYSPYSSNSDTGRRPFVDNKDLIKKSN
-711 NKTGYQSL
+711 NQTY
-719 TLSDHLDAK
+719 
-728 TTNRG
+728 G
-733 SGYYLSNILGDGSP
+733 SGYTDTNYLINKWNSEAAAAYHAKNYKMLP
-747 AVSAAKSYKPSY
+747 A
-759 GTNSSVS
+759 NS
-766 LTNNATT
+766 T
-773 KTTGWFLPSAG
+773 KCTGWFLPSAG
-784 QIYAAINA
+784 QYYAVMTNLGAAFSSDWSGIWNGDTSAHPILGFFDNMRTVTTNINNMLKKVGDSNH
-792 TCGGLT
+792 TEFFG
-798 NVTKSVYWGT
+798 SVNNWAWT
-808 HLTIGSSKNVTE
+808 
-820 KINEFLFKAAGASSL
+820 
-835 DVASANYTYF
+835 
-845 AHQDGYHWVWSSS
+845 SS
-858 ECNHERAVNVYLD
+858 EYSAS
-871 YEGGVGS
+871 GGVALDSGIDDFHDDGS
-878 VYFIHYYHRGLPF
+878 GTVRFVGGDKCSKWGEL

-897 AFQPFCLANYV
+897 AF
-908 ANILQNA
+908 
-915 HLMMIRALKAK
+915 

>member
-25 RLSNSI
+25 GLSSGI
-31 ALSKEKIAFA
+31 PLSKEKIAFA

-131 IYNDSTDKAYFVNNK
+131 IYNDSIDKAYFVNNK
-146 TTKVGDFW
+146 ATKVGDLW
-154 FTENNDKWPA
+154 FTENKDKWPD

-185 LADGD
+185 LAGGD
-190 EIAQSKQIQYEASS
+190 KIAQSKQIQYEASS
-204 TDIVNQPD
+204 TDIVHQPD

-225 GKAQPFVNLTF
+225 GKAQPSVNLTF

-259 SVKNVKGNGIYNLE
+259 SFKNVKGNGIYNLE
-273 TGIWTSADTP
+273 TGIWTSVDTP
-283 KDFTLLLGTDGNGV
+283 MDFTLRLGTDGNGV

-305 ALTSDTQNFMMIPQR
+305 ALTSGTQNFMMIPQR
-320 FTSDV
+320 FTSDD
-325 SKVMMELEEAD
+325 SKVVMELEKAD
-336 GTLYHLEASLNDT
+336 GTSYHLEAPLKT

-379 DWVDKYTV
+379 DWVGKYMV
-387 DGKSVFNS
+387 NGKSVFNS
-395 AYKNGDAIGI
+395 KYKDGDAIGI

-413 VTQANVKA
+413 VTQVNVKA
-421 TYDGTKWSLPGGE
+421 TYDGTKWSLPEGV

-444 FAYFPYVTDDDQKL
+444 FAYFPYVKDGDQKL
-458 ASMPKVGAMVSQD
+458 ASMPKVGDMVSQNV
-471 ALSSEHAFFKGLE
+471 LSSEHAFFKGLE
-484 DNWEMK
+484 DNWEVK

-527 ADITLGEGLNYKLE
+527 ADITLGQGLNYKLE

-643 PDKFPVGIV
+643 PDKYPVGIV

-671 GNSNIGGH
+671 GNSKIGGH

-690 TGADTRTNYGNK
+690 TGNYEVPDSMGNVYQWWKDTSSG
-702 YAWGFLGIN
+702 L
-711 NKTGYQSL
+711 TGLSSFSPSYHYNSQSQIQ
-719 TLSDHLDAK
+719 
-728 TTNRG
+728 G
-733 SGYYLSNILGDGSP
+733 SGYYLSKKLVEFGS
-747 AVSAAKSYKPSY
+747 SAANAAKGYQPSY
-759 GTNSSVS
+759 DSNSKIILNGSA
-766 LTNNATT
+766 LR
-773 KTTGWFLPSAG
+773 TTGWFLPSLG
-784 QIYAAINA
+784 QCYAAIYA
-792 TCGGLT
+792 TCGGLSNDLKWDILLTTTNGST
-798 NVTKSVYWGT
+798 NVSQ
-808 HLTIGSSKNVTE
+808 
-820 KINEFLFKAAGASSL
+820 KINEYLYKAAGASNLNETS
-835 DVASANYTYF
+835 SNYTYF
-845 AHQDGYHWVWSSS
+845 SNHVDYWVWTSS
-858 ECNHERAVNVYLD
+858 EVNSESAVPLRL
-871 YEGGVGS
+871 GFKQGS
-878 VYFIHYYHRGLPF
+878 AHF
-891 PVRPFL
+891 PYWNKTGKGRVRPFL
-897 AFQPFCLANYV
+897 AF
-908 ANILQNA
+908 
-915 HLMMIRALKAK
+915 

>member
-1 MKKINTTYLIALS
+1 MMKKNNTTYLIALS

-25 RLSNSI
+25 GLSNSI

-67 KVTSNTKQQL
+67 KVTSNTNLQL
-77 YLHPIIQNGV
+77 YLHPIVQNGV

-131 IYNDSTDKAYFVNNK
+131 IYNDGTDKAYFVNNK
-146 TTKVGDFW
+146 TTKVGDLW

-225 GKAQPFVNLTF
+225 SKAQPSVNLTF

-259 SVKNVKGNGIYNLE
+259 SFKNVKGNGIYNLE
-273 TGIWTSADTP
+273 TGIWTSANTP

-336 GTLYHLEASLNDT
+336 GTSYHLEASLKDT

-444 FAYFPYVTDDDQKL
+444 FAYFPYITDDDQKL

-471 ALSSEHAFFKGLE
+471 VLSSEHSFFKGLE
-484 DNWEMK
+484 DNWEVK

-527 ADITLGEGLNYKLE
+527 ADITLGQGLNYKLE

-547 WTASIVSDRFEDRKM
+547 WTASIVSDRFESRKM

-643 PDKFPVGIV
+643 PDKYPVGIV

-671 GNSNIGGH
+671 GNSKIGGH

-690 TGADTRTNYGNK
+690 TGNNEDKGRGAVYQWWTDTSSG
-702 YAWGFLGIN
+702 
-711 NKTGYQSL
+711 SL
-719 TLSDHLDAK
+719 TGLSSDNFSFHF
-728 TTNRG
+728 NSQSQIQG
-733 SGYYLSNILGDGSP
+733 SGYYLSKKIESGSS
-747 AVSAAKSYKPSY
+747 AVNAAKGYQPSY
-759 GTNSSVS
+759 DSNSKIILNGSA
-766 LTNNATT
+766 LR
-773 KTTGWFLPSAG
+773 TTGWFLPSLG
-784 QIYAAINA
+784 QCYAAIYA
-792 TCGGLT
+792 TCGGLSNDLKWDVYLTTTNGST
-798 NVTKSVYWGT
+798 NVSQ
-808 HLTIGSSKNVTE
+808 
-820 KINEFLFKAAGASSL
+820 KINEYLYKAAGASNL
-835 DVASANYTYF
+835 NEASSNYTYF
-845 AHQDGYHWVWSSS
+845 SNHVDYWIWTSS
-858 ECNHERAVNVYLD
+858 EVNSESAVPLRM
-871 YEGGVGS
+871 GVKQGS
-878 VYFIHYYHRGLPF
+878 AHF
-891 PVRPFL
+891 PYWRKTDKGRVRPFL
-897 AFQPFCLANYV
+897 AF
-908 ANILQNA
+908 
-915 HLMMIRALKAK
+915 